1 MMSNNKKILTILALF
16 ISSTIYSEDF
26 VISKAEKKEKI
37 EKLKKDSINSGIIGI
52 FAKSGNA
59 VVFQRNGKI
68 LNKGKIQGKVIF
80 EAEDDTKNDKTRI
93 GEVISTSQGNGV
105 SGVGYS
111 PYSNKNGVSKKI
123 EKLENEGH
131 ISGTVNLIAGN
142 TPTFGGIEEVYS
154 SGNGVS
160 GLSLVDFGETATGA
174 SGDSGKV
181 DGIGG
186 ASSRGRASFRSV
198 STAKLLSSGN
208 TEKSPIDKK
217 VDEADIYGKNNKFA
231 IENVRN
237 NGQIKG
243 KAVLKTKEGYVKP
256 DSIAF
261 RENKAMSPQ
270 WRTINSTA
278 TGNGISNMVYLT
290 TIDKYTWSDD
300 KENIASIGNI
310 ENNGHISGNVDATTG
325 NFATLNNIRALATG
339 NGVSTTA
346 YSNQFVKATT
356 KSTLGNIKND
366 GEISGKLSAVVG
378 KNTSR
383 GIHEYSNADIKGS
396 ANGISVYTYANNNQ
410 VKETESSIGEVE
422 NTGKIVGDLY
432 ADAGTGYGEL
442 KADVVSSG
450 NGIAVYNSSN
460 SKRKTRIESINNK
473 GSIVGKAI
481 VYGGKSYDSTQD
493 NDLKEKRFH
502 IDIEDKD
509 AISKESNF
517 AKSLRSQ
524 KDELEF
530 LENENSEWKK
540 YENEKENEKANK
552 IAKLKEDITKK
563 DKEISDAKFNAIP
576 LDTRKEGGREYLNA
590 LKKEFET
597 REKEIKKE
605 IKTKEDDLR
614 WNFSD
619 EYKKKIKNDIAVL
632 KKNAEKLK
640 EDYEAEYEPYKD
652 TPEEHPKA
660 LEVFFKKIAVVK
672 EKIKKAEDDIKK
684 YENINYM
691 KYQVAN
697 KREEL
702 KKEQANLE
710 VLEKKL
716 ESPNTPEI
724 IALKEEKAKLE
735 KELEKKL
742 AESKKVDHIKANIHT
757 EGDIIAT
764 GNGISIK
771 GTRND
776 NQKDNDAS
784 SNKIGSFLNEGTLSG
799 YAELYHGHS
808 QGKYSRFNYQNTG
821 AGLSV
826 EGNVET
832 EIKNTGI
839 ISGSEFALLS
849 KGLVDDSQSI
859 ANPNFVSG
867 FKGGVKNYGILA
879 GRIII
884 GGYKGGIGTFDYFET
899 IYEDKKHY
907 TNDGIF
913 VILDRK
919 GEARKVIGE
928 NKKTKYDGKTIENVL
943 SLDGFYEASG
953 DVENKIINGVGNN
966 GLIKINNEEDKS
978 IKNTTI
984 NAFKTAI
991 AFDKAGVVKVENSI
1005 VNTNGFGDTYAIKGS
1020 AEDDI
1025 VKLGSGNIING
1036 KINLAEGNDT
1046 IVISDNIILN
1056 GNVDLGAGENK
1067 LVFGELKNNK
1077 KSSVA
1082 NLLSLRTASEEN
1094 FYENRES
1101 TNGIIFN
1108 STLENVNEIDVNKN
1122 TEIGINSKITGV
1134 KKIKISDDSKL
1145 TYTFIDKENQ
1155 PFADLA
1161 DKDLFVEVKGKKKVE
1176 LNPIGD
1182 EVQIG
1187 KEKDILGFE
1196 FRGEK
1201 NENLVDSNPE
1211 KIEVDKKE
1219 KNTQPQKT
1227 EVDKKETNTQP
1238 QKTEVDKKEINTQP
1252 QKTEVDKK
1260 ETNTQPQKTEVD
1272 KKETNTQPQKTEVT
1286 NTDNKENN
1294 KEDNFFVDPRL
1305 GNLEK
1310 YSNGA
1315 LNAYINDLKGNSF
1328 DYLKEYKKS
1337 KELFVNYLYNVTN
1350 NNPIIYFKE
1359 LGVDSALAYH
1369 RANNVEFLEKNK
1381 IKVEA
1386 ENYNIKRNYNSDNSY
1401 SSNGMIAKLNYGLTE
1416 NINIGVN
1423 LGGANGKL
1431 RSFEDVK
1438 IQSTFIGGDILFKAN
1453 NLVWQNSLSYG
1464 RVKPKDYKALN
1475 LESFYSKL
1483 EYDLKLMN
1491 NWSIKPQISLL
1502 ATRVEQKETV
1512 AKNEDIK
1519 IKKKIQPYFETNT
1532 GIDVSK
1538 KFIKDRHQFT
1548 VSGGIDYS
1556 IAKDLENSKATFVG
1570 GTNEF
1575 ELKNY
1580 NRKNM
1585 LSEVIKIDYKN
1596 LNGISTSLK
1605 YRRSNKNRSIGFNIG
1620 YIF

>member
-1 MMSNNKKILTILALF
+1 MINNRKILVILAFL
-16 ISSTIYSEDF
+16 ISNSIYSENF
-26 VISKAEKKEKI
+26 VVSRSEKKEKI
-37 EKLKKDSINSGIIGI
+37 EKLKKDSVNSGIIGI

-68 LNKGKIQGKVIF
+68 LNKGKIQGKIIF
-80 EAEDDTKNDKTRI
+80 EAEDDDKNDKTRI

-174 SGDSGKV
+174 SVDSGKV

-186 ASSRGRASFRSV
+186 ASSRGRTSFRSV

-243 KAVLKTKEGYVKP
+243 KAILKTKDGYIKP

-261 RENKAMSPQ
+261 GENKAMSPQ

-310 ENNGHISGNVDATTG
+310 ENNGHISGNVDASTG
-325 NFATLNNIRALATG
+325 NLATLNNIRALATG
-339 NGVSTTA
+339 NGVSSTA

-396 ANGISVYTYANNNQ
+396 ANGISVYTYANNSQ

-432 ADAGTGYGEL
+432 AKAGTGYGEL

-460 SKRKTRIESINNK
+460 SKRTARIESINNK
-473 GSIVGKAI
+473 GSILGKAV

-493 NDLKEKRFH
+493 NNLKEKRFH
-502 IDIEDKD
+502 IGIEDKD

-540 YENEKENEKANK
+540 YENEKENEKATKIKELEKNILEISNK
-552 IAKLKEDITKK
+552 IIDKSPKNSISIADNEK
-563 DKEISDAKFNAIP
+563 DKFNKVFIKYIQSEINEQQNLIYSGISSEVMNTAKK
-576 LDTRKEGGREYLNA
+576 RKEELEKMKNNKSISLNEQKIYLQNYHSKLEGEANKIKPNNWKRREYER
-590 LKKEFET
+590 KI
-597 REKEIKKE
+597 KEI
-605 IKTKEDDLR
+605 DD
-614 WNFSD
+614 
-619 EYKKKIKNDIAVL
+619 
-632 KKNAEKLK
+632 
-640 EDYEAEYEPYKD
+640 
-652 TPEEHPKA
+652 T
-660 LEVFFKKIAVVK
+660 LELVK
-672 EKIKKAEDDIKK
+672 EEKVED
-684 YENINYM
+684 
-691 KYQVAN
+691 
-697 KREEL
+697 
-702 KKEQANLE
+702 
-710 VLEKKL
+710 
-716 ESPNTPEI
+716 TPEI
-724 IALKEEKAKLE
+724 IALKEEKVKLE

-742 AESKKVDHIKANIHT
+742 AESEKVDHIKANIHT

-764 GNGISIK
+764 GNGISIR

-776 NQKDNDAS
+776 DQKDNDAS

-799 YAELYHGHS
+799 YVELYHGHS
-808 QGKYSRFNYQNTG
+808 QGRYSRFNYQNTG

-849 KGLVDDSQSI
+849 KGLVDDSRSV

-884 GGYKGGIGTFDYFET
+884 GGYKVGTGTFDYFET

-913 VILDRK
+913 VVLDRK

-928 NKKTKYDGKTIENVL
+928 NNRTKYDEKTIENIL
-943 SLDGFYEASG
+943 SLDGSYEASG
-953 DVENKIINGVGNN
+953 DIENKIINGVGNN
-966 GLIKINNEEDKS
+966 GLIKINDEAEKT

-991 AFDKAGVVKVENSI
+991 AFDKAGMAKIENSI

-1077 KSSVA
+1077 KSSVT
-1082 NLLSLRTASEEN
+1082 NLLGDRTASEEN
-1094 FYENRES
+1094 SYENRES

-1108 STLENVNEIDVNKN
+1108 STLKNVNEIDVNKN

-1161 DKDLFVEVKGKKKVE
+1161 DKDLFVKVNDKKKVE

-1196 FRGEK
+1196 FRAEK

-1211 KIEVDKKE
+1211 KIEVD
-1219 KNTQPQKT
+1219 N
-1227 EVDKKETNTQP
+1227 KETNTQP
-1238 QKTEVDKKEINTQP
+1238 QKIEA
-1252 QKTEVDKK
+1252 
-1260 ETNTQPQKTEVD
+1260 
-1272 KKETNTQPQKTEVT
+1272 T
-1286 NTDNKENN
+1286 NTDNKGNN

-1359 LGVDSALAYH
+1359 LGVDSTLAYH
-1369 RANNVEFLEKNK
+1369 RSNNVEFLEKNK

-1401 SSNGMIAKLNYGLTE
+1401 SSNGTIAKLNYGLTE

-1431 RSFEDVK
+1431 RSFEDIK
-1438 IQSTFIGGDILFKAN
+1438 IQSTFVGGDILFKAN
-1453 NLVWQNSLSYG
+1453 NLLWQNSLSYG

-1502 ATRVEQKETV
+1502 ATRVEQKETL
-1512 AKNEDIK
+1512 AKNEDIR

-1532 GIDVSK
+1532 GIDISK
-1538 KFIKDRHQFT
+1538 KFIKGRHQFT

-1580 NRKNM
+1580 NRKNI

-1605 YRRSNKNRSIGFNIG
+1605 YRRSNKDRSIGFNIG

>member
-1 MMSNNKKILTILALF
+1 MFNSKKILIMSTLL

-174 SGDSGKV
+174 SVDSGKV

-217 VDEADIYGKNNKFA
+217 VDEADKYGKNNKFA
-231 IENVRN
+231 IENVKN

-243 KAVLKTKEGYVKP
+243 KAVLKTKDGYIKP

-261 RENKAMSPQ
+261 GENKAMSPQ

-310 ENNGHISGNVDATTG
+310 ENNGNISGNVDATTG

-396 ANGISVYTYANNNQ
+396 ANGISVYTYANNYQ

-432 ADAGTGYGEL
+432 AKAGTGYGEL
-442 KADVVSSG
+442 KTDVVSSG
-450 NGIAVYNSSN
+450 NGIAVYNSGN
-460 SKRKTRIESINNK
+460 SKRTTVIESINNK
-473 GSIVGKAI
+473 GYILGKAV

-540 YENEKENEKANK
+540 YENEKENKKANK
-552 IAKLKEDITKK
+552 IKELEENILKISNQIIDKSPKNSISIADNEK
-563 DKEISDAKFNAIP
+563 DKFNKVFI
-576 LDTRKEGGREYLNA
+576 KY
-590 LKKEFET
+590 
-597 REKEIKKE
+597 IKKE
-605 IKTKEDDLR
+605 IDEQQNLIWSGISPEVMNTAKKRKEELEKMK
-614 WNFSD
+614 NNKSISLN
-619 EYKKKIKNDIAVL
+619 EQKIYLQNYHSKLEGEANKIKPNNW
-632 KKNAEKLK
+632 KRR
-640 EDYEAEYEPYKD
+640 EYERKIKEIED
-652 TPEEHPKA
+652 TLK
-660 LEVFFKKIAVVK
+660 LVK
-672 EKIKKAEDDIKK
+672 EEKVED
-684 YENINYM
+684 
-691 KYQVAN
+691 
-697 KREEL
+697 
-702 KKEQANLE
+702 
-710 VLEKKL
+710 
-716 ESPNTPEI
+716 TPEI
-724 IALKEEKAKLE
+724 IALKEEKVKLE

-776 NQKDNDAS
+776 NQKNKNDNDVS
-784 SNKIGSFLNEGTLSG
+784 LNKIGAFSNEGTLSG
-799 YAELYHGHS
+799 YVELYHGHS
-808 QGKYSRFNYQNTG
+808 QDKYSRFNYQNTG

-849 KGLVDDSQSI
+849 KGLVDDSESV
-859 ANPNFVSG
+859 ANPKFVSG

-884 GGYKGGIGTFDYFET
+884 GGYKVGTGTFDYFET

-928 NKKTKYDGKTIENVL
+928 NNKTKYNEKTVENVL
-943 SLDGFYEASG
+943 SLDGSYEASG
-953 DVENKIINGVGNN
+953 DIENKIINGVGNN

-1046 IVISDNIILN
+1046 IVISDNIRLN

-1082 NLLSLRTASEEN
+1082 NLLSLRTASGEN
-1094 FYENRES
+1094 SYENRES

-1161 DKDLFVEVKGKKKVE
+1161 DKDLVVEVKGKKKVE

-1219 KNTQPQKT
+1219 
-1227 EVDKKETNTQP
+1227 TNTQP
-1238 QKTEVDKKEINTQP
+1238 QKTEVDN
-1252 QKTEVDKK
+1252 K
-1260 ETNTQPQKTEVD
+1260 ETNTQP
-1272 KKETNTQPQKTEVT
+1272 PKTEVT
-1286 NTDNKENN
+1286 NTDNKGNN

-1310 YSNGA
+1310 YSNEA

-1512 AKNEDIK
+1512 VKNEDIK

-1538 KFIKDRHQFT
+1538 KFIKGRHQFT

-1605 YRRSNKNRSIGFNIG
+1605 YRRSNKDRSIGFNIG

>member
-1 MMSNNKKILTILALF
+1 MFNSKKILIMSTLL

-123 EKLENEGH
+123 EKLENEGY
-131 ISGTVNLIAGN
+131 ISGTVILIAGN

-174 SGDSGKV
+174 SVDSGKV

-198 STAKLLSSGN
+198 SSVKLLSSGN
-208 TEKSPIDKK
+208 TEKSPVDKK

-243 KAVLKTKEGYVKP
+243 KAILKTKDGYIKP

-261 RENKAMSPQ
+261 GENKAISPQ

-310 ENNGHISGNVDATTG
+310 ENNGHISGNVDASTG
-325 NFATLNNIRALATG
+325 NFATLSNIRALATG

-396 ANGISVYTYANNNQ
+396 ANGISVYTYANNYQ

-432 ADAGTGYGEL
+432 AKAGTGYGEL
-442 KADVVSSG
+442 KTDVVSSG
-450 NGIAVYNSSN
+450 NGIAVYNSGN
-460 SKRKTRIESINNK
+460 SKRTTVIESINNK
-473 GSIVGKAI
+473 GYILGKAV

-509 AISKESNF
+509 AISKESSF

-540 YENEKENEKANK
+540 YENEKENKKANK
-552 IAKLKEDITKK
+552 IKELEENILKISNQIIDKSPKNSISIADNEK
-563 DKEISDAKFNAIP
+563 DKFNKVFI
-576 LDTRKEGGREYLNA
+576 KY
-590 LKKEFET
+590 
-597 REKEIKKE
+597 IKKE
-605 IKTKEDDLR
+605 IDEQQNLIWSGISSEVMNTAKKRKEELEKMK
-614 WNFSD
+614 NNKSISLN
-619 EYKKKIKNDIAVL
+619 EQKIYLQNYHSKLEGEANKIKPNNW
-632 KKNAEKLK
+632 KRR
-640 EDYEAEYEPYKD
+640 EYERKIKEIED
-652 TPEEHPKA
+652 TLK
-660 LEVFFKKIAVVK
+660 LVK
-672 EKIKKAEDDIKK
+672 EEKVED
-684 YENINYM
+684 
-691 KYQVAN
+691 
-697 KREEL
+697 
-702 KKEQANLE
+702 
-710 VLEKKL
+710 
-716 ESPNTPEI
+716 TPEI
-724 IALKEEKAKLE
+724 IALKEEKVKLE

-764 GNGISIK
+764 GNGISIR

-776 NQKDNDAS
+776 NQKNKNDNDVS
-784 SNKIGSFLNEGTLSG
+784 LNKIGAFSNEGTLSG
-799 YAELYHGHS
+799 YVELYHGHS
-808 QGKYSRFNYQNTG
+808 QDKYSRFNYQNTG

-849 KGLVDDSQSI
+849 KGLVDDSESV
-859 ANPNFVSG
+859 ANPKFVSG

-884 GGYKGGIGTFDYFET
+884 GGYKVGTGTFDYFET

-928 NKKTKYDGKTIENVL
+928 NKKTKYDGKTIENIL
-943 SLDGFYEASG
+943 SLDGSYEESG
-953 DVENKIINGVGNN
+953 DIENKIINGVGNN

-991 AFDKAGVVKVENSI
+991 AFDNAGVVEVENSI

-1036 KINLAEGNDT
+1036 KINLAKGNDT
-1046 IVISDNIILN
+1046 IAISDNIILN

-1082 NLLSLRTASEEN
+1082 NLLSLRAASGEN
-1094 FYENRES
+1094 SYENRES

-1161 DKDLFVEVKGKKKVE
+1161 DKDLVVEVKGKKKVE

-1219 KNTQPQKT
+1219 
-1227 EVDKKETNTQP
+1227 TNTQP
-1238 QKTEVDKKEINTQP
+1238 QKTEVDN
-1252 QKTEVDKK
+1252 K
-1260 ETNTQPQKTEVD
+1260 ETNTQPPKIEA
-1272 KKETNTQPQKTEVT
+1272 T
-1286 NTDNKENN
+1286 NTDNKGNN

-1305 GNLEK
+1305 GNLEN

-1431 RSFEDVK
+1431 RSFEDIK
-1438 IQSTFIGGDILFKAN
+1438 IQSTFVGGDILFKAN
-1453 NLVWQNSLSYG
+1453 NLLWQNSLSYG

-1502 ATRVEQKETV
+1502 ATRVEQKETL
-1512 AKNEDIK
+1512 AKNEDIR

-1532 GIDVSK
+1532 GIDISK
-1538 KFIKDRHQFT
+1538 KFIKGRHQFT

-1605 YRRSNKNRSIGFNIG
+1605 YRRSNKDRSIGFNIG

>member
-16 ISSTIYSEDF
+16 ISSSIYSENF
-26 VISKAEKKEKI
+26 VVSKAEKKEKI

-181 DGIGG
+181 DAIGG

-198 STAKLLSSGN
+198 STARLLSSGN

-261 RENKAMSPQ
+261 GENKAMSPQ

-432 ADAGTGYGEL
+432 AKAGTGYGEL
-442 KADVVSSG
+442 KTDVVSSG
-450 NGIAVYNSSN
+450 NGIAVYNSGN
-460 SKRKTRIESINNK
+460 SKRTTRIESINNK
-473 GSIVGKAI
+473 GYILGKAV

-509 AISKESNF
+509 KVGQETDF

-530 LENENSEWKK
+530 LKNENSEWKK

-552 IAKLKEDITKK
+552 IAKLKEDISKK

-597 REKEIKKE
+597 KEKEIKKE
-605 IKTKEDDLR
+605 IERKEDDLR
-614 WNFSD
+614 WFSSGD
-619 EYKKKIKNDIAVL
+619 YRKKIENDIVIL

-660 LEVFFKKIAVVK
+660 LEVFSKKIDVIK
-672 EKIKKAEDDIKK
+672 EKIKKAEDYIKK

-691 KYQVAN
+691 KYQVAT

-724 IALKEEKAKLE
+724 IALKAEKVKLE
-735 KELEKKL
+735 EELEKKL
-742 AESKKVDHIKANIHT
+742 AESEKVDHIKANIHT

-764 GNGISIK
+764 GNGISIR

-776 NQKDNDAS
+776 DQKDNDAS

-799 YAELYHGHS
+799 YVELYHGHS
-808 QGKYSRFNYQNTG
+808 QGRYSRFNYQNTG

-849 KGLVDDSQSI
+849 KGLVDDSQSV

-913 VILDRK
+913 VVLDRK

-928 NKKTKYDGKTIENVL
+928 NNRTKYDEKTIENIL
-943 SLDGFYEASG
+943 SLDGSYEASG
-953 DVENKIINGVGNN
+953 DIENKIINGVGNN
-966 GLIKINNEEDKS
+966 GLIKINDEAEKT

-991 AFDKAGVVKVENSI
+991 AFDKAGMAKIENSI

-1094 FYENRES
+1094 SYENRES

-1108 STLENVNEIDVNKN
+1108 SILENVNEIDVNKN
-1122 TEIGINSKITGV
+1122 TEIGINSKITRV

-1161 DKDLFVEVKGKKKVE
+1161 DKDLFVEVNDKKKVE

-1187 KEKDILGFE
+1187 KEKNILGFE
-1196 FRGEK
+1196 FRAEK

-1211 KIEVDKKE
+1211 KIEVD
-1219 KNTQPQKT
+1219 N
-1227 EVDKKETNTQP
+1227 KETNTQP
-1238 QKTEVDKKEINTQP
+1238 QKTEA
-1252 QKTEVDKK
+1252 
-1260 ETNTQPQKTEVD
+1260 
-1272 KKETNTQPQKTEVT
+1272 T
-1286 NTDNKENN
+1286 NTDNKGNN

-1369 RANNVEFLEKNK
+1369 RSNNVEFLEKNK

-1401 SSNGMIAKLNYGLTE
+1401 SSNGTIAKLNYGLTE

-1438 IQSTFIGGDILFKAN
+1438 IQSTFVGGDILFKAN
-1453 NLVWQNSLSYG
+1453 NLLWQNSLSYG

-1502 ATRVEQKETV
+1502 ATRVEQKETL
-1512 AKNEDIK
+1512 AKNEDIR

-1532 GIDVSK
+1532 GIDISK
-1538 KFIKDRHQFT
+1538 KFIKGRRQFT

-1556 IAKDLENSKATFVG
+1556 IVKDLENSKATFVG

-1580 NRKNM
+1580 NRKNI

-1605 YRRSNKNRSIGFNIG
+1605 YRRSNKDRSIGFNIG

>member
-174 SGDSGKV
+174 SVDSGKV

-243 KAVLKTKEGYVKP
+243 KSVLKTKDGYIKP

-261 RENKAMSPQ
+261 GENKAMSPQ

-310 ENNGHISGNVDATTG
+310 ENNGHISGNVDASTG

-339 NGVSTTA
+339 NGVSSTA
-346 YSNQFVKATT
+346 YSNQPVKATT
-356 KSTLGNIKND
+356 KSTLGNIKNN

-396 ANGISVYTYANNNQ
+396 ANGISIYTYANNNQ

-432 ADAGTGYGEL
+432 AKAGTGYGEL

-530 LENENSEWKK
+530 LKNENSEWKK

-552 IAKLKEDITKK
+552 IKELEENILKISNQIIDKSPKNSVSIAESEK
-563 DKEISDAKFNAIP
+563 DKFNKVFIKYVKEEIDEQQNLIDSGISTEVTNTAKK
-576 LDTRKEGGREYLNA
+576 RKEELGKMKNNKSISLNEQKIYLEKYRSKLEEANKLEKTYWKRQA
-590 LKKEFET
+590 KE
-597 REKEIKKE
+597 REIKK
-605 IKTKEDDLR
+605 IEDT
-614 WNFSD
+614 
-619 EYKKKIKNDIAVL
+619 L
-632 KKNAEKLK
+632 KL
-640 EDYEAEYEPYKD
+640 
-652 TPEEHPKA
+652 
-660 LEVFFKKIAVVK
+660 VK
-672 EKIKKAEDDIKK
+672 EEKVED
-684 YENINYM
+684 
-691 KYQVAN
+691 
-697 KREEL
+697 
-702 KKEQANLE
+702 
-710 VLEKKL
+710 
-716 ESPNTPEI
+716 TPEI

-928 NKKTKYDGKTIENVL
+928 NKKTKYDGKTIENIL
-943 SLDGFYEASG
+943 SLDGSYEESG
-953 DVENKIINGVGNN
+953 NIENKIINGVGNN

-1094 FYENRES
+1094 SYENRES

-1145 TYTFIDKENQ
+1145 TYTFIDKKNQ

-1219 KNTQPQKT
+1219 T
-1227 EVDKKETNTQP
+1227 
-1238 QKTEVDKKEINTQP
+1238 NTQP

-1272 KKETNTQPQKTEVT
+1272 KKETNTQPQKTEIDKKETNTQPQKTEVDKKETNTQLQKTEVT
-1286 NTDNKENN
+1286 NTDNKGNN

>member
-243 KAVLKTKEGYVKP
+243 KSVLKTKDGYIKP

-261 RENKAMSPQ
+261 GENKAMSPQ

-310 ENNGHISGNVDATTG
+310 ENNGHISGNVDASTG

-339 NGVSTTA
+339 NGVSSTA
-346 YSNQFVKATT
+346 YSNQPVKATT
-356 KSTLGNIKND
+356 KSTLGNIKNN

-396 ANGISVYTYANNNQ
+396 ANGISIYTYANNNQ

-432 ADAGTGYGEL
+432 AKAGTGYGEL

-530 LENENSEWKK
+530 LKNENSEWKK

-552 IAKLKEDITKK
+552 IKELEENILKISNQIIDKSPKNSVSIAESEK
-563 DKEISDAKFNAIP
+563 DKFNKVFIKYVKEEIDEQQNLIDSGISTEVTNTAKK
-576 LDTRKEGGREYLNA
+576 RKEELGKMKNNKSISLNEQKIYLEKYRSKLEEANKLEKTYWKRQA
-590 LKKEFET
+590 KE
-597 REKEIKKE
+597 REIKK
-605 IKTKEDDLR
+605 IEDT
-614 WNFSD
+614 
-619 EYKKKIKNDIAVL
+619 L
-632 KKNAEKLK
+632 KL
-640 EDYEAEYEPYKD
+640 
-652 TPEEHPKA
+652 
-660 LEVFFKKIAVVK
+660 VK
-672 EKIKKAEDDIKK
+672 EEKVED
-684 YENINYM
+684 
-691 KYQVAN
+691 
-697 KREEL
+697 
-702 KKEQANLE
+702 
-710 VLEKKL
+710 
-716 ESPNTPEI
+716 TPEI

-764 GNGISIK
+764 GNGISIR

-799 YAELYHGHS
+799 YTELYHGHS

-1145 TYTFIDKENQ
+1145 TYTFIDKKNQ

-1219 KNTQPQKT
+1219 T
-1227 EVDKKETNTQP
+1227 
-1238 QKTEVDKKEINTQP
+1238 NTQP

-1272 KKETNTQPQKTEVT
+1272 KKETNTQLQKTEVT
-1286 NTDNKENN
+1286 NTDNKGNN

>member
-530 LENENSEWKK
+530 LKNENSEWKK
-540 YENEKENEKANK
+540 YENEKENEEANK
-552 IAKLKEDITKK
+552 IKELEENILKISNQIIDKSPKNSVSIVESEK
-563 DKEISDAKFNAIP
+563 DKFNKVFI
-576 LDTRKEGGREYLNA
+576 KY
-590 LKKEFET
+590 
-597 REKEIKKE
+597 IKKE
-605 IKTKEDDLR
+605 IDEQQNLIWSGK
-614 WNFSD
+614 SD
-619 EYKKKIKNDIAVL
+619 EVKSTATKRKEELEKMKNNKSISLNEQKIYLQRYRSKLEEANKLEKTYWKRQEKEREIKKIEDTL
-632 KKNAEKLK
+632 KL
-640 EDYEAEYEPYKD
+640 
-652 TPEEHPKA
+652 
-660 LEVFFKKIAVVK
+660 VK
-672 EKIKKAEDDIKK
+672 EEKVED
-684 YENINYM
+684 
-691 KYQVAN
+691 
-697 KREEL
+697 
-702 KKEQANLE
+702 
-710 VLEKKL
+710 
-716 ESPNTPEI
+716 TPEI

-776 NQKDNDAS
+776 NEKNKNDNDVS
-784 SNKIGSFLNEGTLSG
+784 LNKIGSFLNEGTLSG

-839 ISGSEFALLS
+839 ISGSEFALLA

-928 NKKTKYDGKTIENVL
+928 NNKTKYDGKTIENVL

-1227 EVDKKETNTQP
+1227 EVDKKEKNTQP
-1238 QKTEVDKKEINTQP
+1238 QKTEVDKKEKNTQL
-1252 QKTEVDKK
+1252 
-1260 ETNTQPQKTEVD
+1260 
-1272 KKETNTQPQKTEVT
+1272 QKTEVT

-1464 RVKPKDYKALN
+1464 RVKPKDYKGLN

>member
-16 ISSTIYSEDF
+16 ISSTIYSENF

-174 SGDSGKV
+174 SVDSGKV

-243 KAVLKTKEGYVKP
+243 KSVLKTKDGYIKP

-261 RENKAMSPQ
+261 GENKAMSPQ

-310 ENNGHISGNVDATTG
+310 ENNGHISGNVDASTG

-339 NGVSTTA
+339 NGVSSTA
-346 YSNQFVKATT
+346 YSNQPVKATT
-356 KSTLGNIKND
+356 KSTLGNIKNN

-396 ANGISVYTYANNNQ
+396 ANGISICTYANNNQ

-432 ADAGTGYGEL
+432 AKAGTGYGEL

-530 LENENSEWKK
+530 LKNENSEWKK

-552 IAKLKEDITKK
+552 IKELEENILKISNQIIDKSPKNSVSIAESEK
-563 DKEISDAKFNAIP
+563 DKFNKVFIKYVKEEIDEQQNLIDSWISTEVTNTAKK
-576 LDTRKEGGREYLNA
+576 RKEELGKMKNNKSISLNEQKIYLEKYRSKLEEANKLEKTYWKRQA
-590 LKKEFET
+590 KE
-597 REKEIKKE
+597 REIKK
-605 IKTKEDDLR
+605 IEDT
-614 WNFSD
+614 
-619 EYKKKIKNDIAVL
+619 L
-632 KKNAEKLK
+632 KL
-640 EDYEAEYEPYKD
+640 
-652 TPEEHPKA
+652 
-660 LEVFFKKIAVVK
+660 VK
-672 EKIKKAEDDIKK
+672 EEKVED
-684 YENINYM
+684 
-691 KYQVAN
+691 
-697 KREEL
+697 
-702 KKEQANLE
+702 
-710 VLEKKL
+710 
-716 ESPNTPEI
+716 TPEI

-764 GNGISIK
+764 GNGISIR

-1094 FYENRES
+1094 SYENRES

-1145 TYTFIDKENQ
+1145 TYTFIDKKNQ

-1219 KNTQPQKT
+1219 
-1227 EVDKKETNTQP
+1227 
-1238 QKTEVDKKEINTQP
+1238 
-1252 QKTEVDKK
+1252 
-1260 ETNTQPQKTEVD
+1260 TNTQPQKTEVD
-1272 KKETNTQPQKTEVT
+1272 KKETNTQPQKIEVDKKETNTQLQKTEVT
-1286 NTDNKENN
+1286 NTDNKGNN

>member
-16 ISSTIYSEDF
+16 ISSSIYSENF
-26 VISKAEKKEKI
+26 VVSKAEKKEKI

-131 ISGTVNLIAGN
+131 ISGTVTLISGN

-181 DGIGG
+181 DAIGG

-198 STAKLLSSGN
+198 STARLLSSGN

-261 RENKAMSPQ
+261 GENKAMSPQ

-432 ADAGTGYGEL
+432 AKAGTGYGEL
-442 KADVVSSG
+442 KTDVVSSG
-450 NGIAVYNSSN
+450 NGIAVYNSGN
-460 SKRKTRIESINNK
+460 SKRTTRIESINNK
-473 GSIVGKAI
+473 GYILGKAV

-509 AISKESNF
+509 KVGQETDF

-530 LENENSEWKK
+530 LKNENSEWKK

-552 IAKLKEDITKK
+552 IAKLKEDISKK

-597 REKEIKKE
+597 KEKEIKKE
-605 IKTKEDDLR
+605 IERKEDDLR
-614 WNFSD
+614 WFSSGD
-619 EYKKKIKNDIAVL
+619 YRKKIENDIVIL

-660 LEVFFKKIAVVK
+660 LEVFSKKIDVIK
-672 EKIKKAEDDIKK
+672 EKIKKAEDYIKK

-691 KYQVAN
+691 KYQVAT

-724 IALKEEKAKLE
+724 IALKAEKVKLE
-735 KELEKKL
+735 EELEKKL
-742 AESKKVDHIKANIHT
+742 AESEKVDHIKANIHT

-764 GNGISIK
+764 GNGISIR

-776 NQKDNDAS
+776 DQKDNDAS

-799 YAELYHGHS
+799 YVELYHGHS
-808 QGKYSRFNYQNTG
+808 QGRYSRFNYQNTG

-849 KGLVDDSQSI
+849 KGLVDDSQSV

-913 VILDRK
+913 VVLDRK

-928 NKKTKYDGKTIENVL
+928 NNRTKYDEKTIENIL
-943 SLDGFYEASG
+943 SLDGSYEASG
-953 DVENKIINGVGNN
+953 DIENKIINGVGNN
-966 GLIKINNEEDKS
+966 GLIKINDEAEKT

-991 AFDKAGVVKVENSI
+991 AFDKAGMAKIENSI

-1094 FYENRES
+1094 SYENRES

-1108 STLENVNEIDVNKN
+1108 SILENVNEIDVNKN
-1122 TEIGINSKITGV
+1122 TEIGINSKITRV

-1161 DKDLFVEVKGKKKVE
+1161 DKDLFVEVNDKKKVE

-1187 KEKDILGFE
+1187 KEKNILGFE
-1196 FRGEK
+1196 FRAEK

-1211 KIEVDKKE
+1211 KIEVD
-1219 KNTQPQKT
+1219 N
-1227 EVDKKETNTQP
+1227 KETNTQP
-1238 QKTEVDKKEINTQP
+1238 QKTEA
-1252 QKTEVDKK
+1252 
-1260 ETNTQPQKTEVD
+1260 
-1272 KKETNTQPQKTEVT
+1272 T
-1286 NTDNKENN
+1286 NTDNKGNN

-1369 RANNVEFLEKNK
+1369 RSNNVEFLEKNK

-1401 SSNGMIAKLNYGLTE
+1401 SSNGTIAKLNYGLTE

-1438 IQSTFIGGDILFKAN
+1438 IQSTFVGGDILFKAN
-1453 NLVWQNSLSYG
+1453 NLLWQNSLSYG

-1502 ATRVEQKETV
+1502 ATRVEQKETL
-1512 AKNEDIK
+1512 AKNEDIR

-1532 GIDVSK
+1532 GIDISK
-1538 KFIKDRHQFT
+1538 KFIKGRRQFT

-1556 IAKDLENSKATFVG
+1556 IVKDLENSKATFVG

-1580 NRKNM
+1580 NRKNI

-1605 YRRSNKNRSIGFNIG
+1605 YRRSNKDRSIGFNIG

>member
-174 SGDSGKV
+174 SVDSGKV

-473 GSIVGKAI
+473 GYILGKAV

-540 YENEKENEKANK
+540 YENEKENEKAIK

-563 DKEISDAKFNAIP
+563 DKEILDAKFKAIP

-597 REKEIKKE
+597 KEKEIKEK
-605 IKTKEDDLR
+605 IKTKEKDLT
-614 WNFSD
+614 WDFTD
-619 EYKKKIKNDIAVL
+619 EYKKNIKNDIKKL
-632 KKNAEKLK
+632 KEDAEKLK
-640 EDYEAEYEPYKD
+640 EDYKAEYEPYKD

-660 LEVFFKKIAVVK
+660 LEVFSKKIAVVK
-672 EKIKKAEDDIKK
+672 EKIKKVENDIKK
-684 YENINYM
+684 YEKQDWM
-691 KYQVAN
+691 KYKIPA

-724 IALKEEKAKLE
+724 IALKEEKVKLE

-742 AESKKVDHIKANIHT
+742 AELEESKKMDTPKANIHT

-776 NQKDNDAS
+776 NEKNKNDNDVS
-784 SNKIGSFLNEGTLSG
+784 LNKIGFFLNEGTLSG

-928 NKKTKYDGKTIENVL
+928 NNKTKYDGKTIENVL
-943 SLDGFYEASG
+943 SLDGSYEESG
-953 DVENKIINGVGNN
+953 DIENKIINGVGNN
-966 GLIKINNEEDKS
+966 GLIKINDEAEKT

-984 NAFKTAI
+984 NAFKKAI
-991 AFDKAGVVKVENSI
+991 AFDKAGIAKIENSI

-1046 IVISDNIILN
+1046 IAISDNIILN

-1067 LVFGELKNNK
+1067 LVFGELKNNEK
-1077 KSSVA
+1077 LNVA
-1082 NLLSLRTASEEN
+1082 NLLGDKTASEEN
-1094 FYENRES
+1094 SYENRES

-1219 KNTQPQKT
+1219 
-1227 EVDKKETNTQP
+1227 
-1238 QKTEVDKKEINTQP
+1238 
-1252 QKTEVDKK
+1252 
-1260 ETNTQPQKTEVD
+1260 TNTQPQKTEVD
-1272 KKETNTQPQKTEVT
+1272 KKETNTQLQKTEVT
-1286 NTDNKENN
+1286 NTDNKGNN

>member
-243 KAVLKTKEGYVKP
+243 KSVLKTKDGYIKP

-261 RENKAMSPQ
+261 GENKAMSPQ

-310 ENNGHISGNVDATTG
+310 ENNGHISGNVDASTG

-339 NGVSTTA
+339 NGVSSTA
-346 YSNQFVKATT
+346 YSNQPVKATT
-356 KSTLGNIKND
+356 KSTLGNIKNN

-396 ANGISVYTYANNNQ
+396 ANGISIYTYANNNQ

-432 ADAGTGYGEL
+432 AKAGTGYGEL

-530 LENENSEWKK
+530 LKNENSEWKK

-552 IAKLKEDITKK
+552 IKELEENILKISNQIIDKSPKNSVSIAESEK
-563 DKEISDAKFNAIP
+563 DKFNKVFIKYVKEEIDEQQNLIDSGISTEVTNTAKK
-576 LDTRKEGGREYLNA
+576 RKEELGKMKNNKSISLNEQKIYLEKYRSKLEEANKLEKTYWKRQA
-590 LKKEFET
+590 KE
-597 REKEIKKE
+597 REIKK
-605 IKTKEDDLR
+605 IEDT
-614 WNFSD
+614 
-619 EYKKKIKNDIAVL
+619 L
-632 KKNAEKLK
+632 KL
-640 EDYEAEYEPYKD
+640 
-652 TPEEHPKA
+652 
-660 LEVFFKKIAVVK
+660 VK
-672 EKIKKAEDDIKK
+672 EEKVED
-684 YENINYM
+684 
-691 KYQVAN
+691 
-697 KREEL
+697 
-702 KKEQANLE
+702 
-710 VLEKKL
+710 
-716 ESPNTPEI
+716 TPEI

-764 GNGISIK
+764 GNGISIR

-799 YAELYHGHS
+799 YTELYHGHS

-1145 TYTFIDKENQ
+1145 TYTFIDKKNQ

-1219 KNTQPQKT
+1219 T
-1227 EVDKKETNTQP
+1227 
-1238 QKTEVDKKEINTQP
+1238 NTQP

-1272 KKETNTQPQKTEVT
+1272 KKETNTQPQKTEVDKKETNTQLQKTEVT
-1286 NTDNKENN
+1286 NTDNKGNN

>member
-181 DGIGG
+181 DAIGG

-198 STAKLLSSGN
+198 STAKHLSSGN

-261 RENKAMSPQ
+261 GENKAMSPQ

-356 KSTLGNIKND
+356 KSTLRNIKND

-422 NTGKIVGDLY
+422 NTGKIVGDLH
-432 ADAGTGYGEL
+432 AKAGTGYGEL
-442 KADVVSSG
+442 KIDVVSSG
-450 NGIAVYNSSN
+450 NGIAVYNSGN
-460 SKRKTRIESINNK
+460 SKRTTRIESINNK
-473 GSIVGKAI
+473 GSIVGKAV

-552 IAKLKEDITKK
+552 IKELEENILKTSNQIIDKSPKNSISIADNEK
-563 DKEISDAKFNAIP
+563 DKFNKVFI
-576 LDTRKEGGREYLNA
+576 KY
-590 LKKEFET
+590 
-597 REKEIKKE
+597 IKKE
-605 IKTKEDDLR
+605 IDEQQNLIWSGISPEVMNTAKKRKEELEKMK
-614 WNFSD
+614 NNKSISLN
-619 EYKKKIKNDIAVL
+619 EQKIYLQNYHSKLEGEANKIKPNNW
-632 KKNAEKLK
+632 KRR
-640 EDYEAEYEPYKD
+640 EYEQKIKEIED
-652 TPEEHPKA
+652 TLK
-660 LEVFFKKIAVVK
+660 LVK
-672 EKIKKAEDDIKK
+672 EEKVED
-684 YENINYM
+684 
-691 KYQVAN
+691 
-697 KREEL
+697 
-702 KKEQANLE
+702 
-710 VLEKKL
+710 
-716 ESPNTPEI
+716 TPEI

-776 NQKDNDAS
+776 NEKNKNDNDVS
-784 SNKIGSFLNEGTLSG
+784 LNKIGSFLNEGTLSG
-799 YAELYHGHS
+799 YVELYHGHS

-919 GEARKVIGE
+919 GGARKVIGE
-928 NKKTKYDGKTIENVL
+928 NKKIKYDGKTIENIL
-943 SLDGFYEASG
+943 SLDGSYEASG
-953 DVENKIINGVGNN
+953 DIENKIINGVGNS

-991 AFDKAGVVKVENSI
+991 AFDNAGVVEVENSI

-1067 LVFGELKNNK
+1067 LVFGELKNNEK
-1077 KSSVA
+1077 LNVA

-1094 FYENRES
+1094 SYENRES

-1108 STLENVNEIDVNKN
+1108 STLENVNEINVNKN

-1161 DKDLFVEVKGKKKVE
+1161 DKDLVVEVKGKKKVE

-1211 KIEVDKKE
+1211 KIEA
-1219 KNTQPQKT
+1219 
-1227 EVDKKETNTQP
+1227 
-1238 QKTEVDKKEINTQP
+1238 
-1252 QKTEVDKK
+1252 
-1260 ETNTQPQKTEVD
+1260 
-1272 KKETNTQPQKTEVT
+1272 T
-1286 NTDNKENN
+1286 NTDNKGNN

-1350 NNPIIYFKE
+1350 NNQIIYFKE

-1438 IQSTFIGGDILFKAN
+1438 IQSTFIGGDMLFKAN

-1512 AKNEDIK
+1512 AKNENIK

-1538 KFIKDRHQFT
+1538 KFIKGRHQFT

-1605 YRRSNKNRSIGFNIG
+1605 YRRSNKDRSIGFSIG

>member
-174 SGDSGKV
+174 SVDSGKV

-208 TEKSPIDKK
+208 AEKSPIDKK

-243 KAVLKTKEGYVKP
+243 KSVLKTKDGYIKP

-261 RENKAMSPQ
+261 GENKAMSPQ

-310 ENNGHISGNVDATTG
+310 ENNGHISGNVDASTG

-339 NGVSTTA
+339 NGVSSTA
-346 YSNQFVKATT
+346 YSNQPVKATT
-356 KSTLGNIKND
+356 KSTLGNIKNN

-396 ANGISVYTYANNNQ
+396 ANGISIYTYANNNQ

-432 ADAGTGYGEL
+432 AKAGTGYGEL

-530 LENENSEWKK
+530 LKNENSEWKK

-552 IAKLKEDITKK
+552 IKELEENILKISNQIIDKSPKNSVSIAESEK
-563 DKEISDAKFNAIP
+563 DKFNKVFIKYVKEEIDEQQNLIDSGISTEVTNTAKK
-576 LDTRKEGGREYLNA
+576 RKEELGKMKNNKSISLNEQKIYLEKYRSKLEEANKLEKTYWKRQA
-590 LKKEFET
+590 KE
-597 REKEIKKE
+597 REIKK
-605 IKTKEDDLR
+605 IEDT
-614 WNFSD
+614 
-619 EYKKKIKNDIAVL
+619 L
-632 KKNAEKLK
+632 KL
-640 EDYEAEYEPYKD
+640 
-652 TPEEHPKA
+652 
-660 LEVFFKKIAVVK
+660 VK
-672 EKIKKAEDDIKK
+672 EEKVED
-684 YENINYM
+684 
-691 KYQVAN
+691 
-697 KREEL
+697 
-702 KKEQANLE
+702 
-710 VLEKKL
+710 
-716 ESPNTPEI
+716 TPEI

-764 GNGISIK
+764 GNGISIR

-1094 FYENRES
+1094 SYENRES

-1145 TYTFIDKENQ
+1145 TYTFIDKKNQ

-1219 KNTQPQKT
+1219 T
-1227 EVDKKETNTQP
+1227 
-1238 QKTEVDKKEINTQP
+1238 NTQP

-1272 KKETNTQPQKTEVT
+1272 KKETNTQPQKTEVDKKETNTQPQKTEVDKKETNTQPKKTEVT
-1286 NTDNKENN
+1286 NTDNKGNN

-1350 NNPIIYFKE
+1350 NNPIIYFKK

-1538 KFIKDRHQFT
+1538 KFIKGRHQFT

-1570 GTNEF
+1570 GKNEF

-1605 YRRSNKNRSIGFNIG
+1605 YRRSNKDRSIGFNIG

>member
-181 DGIGG
+181 DAIGG

-198 STAKLLSSGN
+198 STTKLLSSGN

-243 KAVLKTKEGYVKP
+243 KAVLKTKEGYEKP

-261 RENKAMSPQ
+261 GENKAMSPQ

-378 KNTSR
+378 KNASR

-410 VKETESSIGEVE
+410 VKETESSMGEVE

-432 ADAGTGYGEL
+432 AKAGTGYGEL
-442 KADVVSSG
+442 KTDVVSSG
-450 NGIAVYNSSN
+450 NGIAVYNSGN
-460 SKRKTRIESINNK
+460 SKRTTRIESINNK
-473 GSIVGKAI
+473 GYILGKAV

-509 AISKESNF
+509 KVGQETDF

-530 LENENSEWKK
+530 LKNENSEWKK

-552 IAKLKEDITKK
+552 IAKLKEDISKK

-597 REKEIKKE
+597 KEKEIKKE
-605 IKTKEDDLR
+605 IERKEDDLR
-614 WNFSD
+614 WFSSGD
-619 EYKKKIKNDIAVL
+619 YRKKIENDIVIL

-660 LEVFFKKIAVVK
+660 LEVFSKKIDVIK
-672 EKIKKAEDDIKK
+672 EKIKKAEDYIKK

-691 KYQVAN
+691 KYQVAT

-724 IALKEEKAKLE
+724 IALKEEKVKLE
-735 KELEKKL
+735 EELEKKL
-742 AESKKVDHIKANIHT
+742 AESKKVDHVKANIQT
-757 EGDIIAT
+757 VGDIIAT
-764 GNGISIK
+764 GNGISIR
-771 GTRND
+771 GTRSD
-776 NQKDNDAS
+776 NNEDNDAS

-826 EGNVET
+826 EGNIET

-928 NKKTKYDGKTIENVL
+928 NKKIKYDGKTIENVL
-943 SLDGFYEASG
+943 SLDGSYEESG
-953 DVENKIINGVGNN
+953 DIENKIINGVGNN

-991 AFDKAGVVKVENSI
+991 AFDNAGVVEVENSI

-1020 AEDDI
+1020 AEEDI

-1046 IVISDNIILN
+1046 IAISDNIILN

-1067 LVFGELKNNK
+1067 LIFGELKNNK

-1094 FYENRES
+1094 SYENGES

-1211 KIEVDKKE
+1211 K
-1219 KNTQPQKT
+1219 
-1227 EVDKKETNTQP
+1227 
-1238 QKTEVDKKEINTQP
+1238 
-1252 QKTEVDKK
+1252 
-1260 ETNTQPQKTEVD
+1260 TEVD

-1286 NTDNKENN
+1286 NTDNKGNN

-1315 LNAYINDLKGNSF
+1315 LNVYINDLKGNSF

-1359 LGVDSALAYH
+1359 LEVDSALAYH

-1538 KFIKDRHQFT
+1538 KFIKGRHQFT

-1605 YRRSNKNRSIGFNIG
+1605 YRRSNKDRSIGFNIG

>member
-16 ISSTIYSEDF
+16 ISSTIYSENF

-174 SGDSGKV
+174 SVDSGKV

-243 KAVLKTKEGYVKP
+243 KSVLKTKDGYIKP

-261 RENKAMSPQ
+261 GENKAMSPQ

-310 ENNGHISGNVDATTG
+310 ENNGHISGNVDASTG

-339 NGVSTTA
+339 NGVSSTA
-346 YSNQFVKATT
+346 YSNQPVKATT
-356 KSTLGNIKND
+356 KSTLGNIKNN

-396 ANGISVYTYANNNQ
+396 ANGISICTYANNNQ

-432 ADAGTGYGEL
+432 AKAGTGYGEL

-530 LENENSEWKK
+530 LKNENSEWKK

-552 IAKLKEDITKK
+552 IKELEENILKISNQIIDKSPKNSVSIAESEK
-563 DKEISDAKFNAIP
+563 DKFNKVFIKYVKEEIDEQQNLIDSWISTEVTNTAKK
-576 LDTRKEGGREYLNA
+576 RKEELGKMKNNKSISLNEQKIYLEKYRSKLEEANKLEKTYWKRQA
-590 LKKEFET
+590 KE
-597 REKEIKKE
+597 REIKK
-605 IKTKEDDLR
+605 IEDT
-614 WNFSD
+614 
-619 EYKKKIKNDIAVL
+619 L
-632 KKNAEKLK
+632 KL
-640 EDYEAEYEPYKD
+640 
-652 TPEEHPKA
+652 
-660 LEVFFKKIAVVK
+660 VK
-672 EKIKKAEDDIKK
+672 EEKVED
-684 YENINYM
+684 
-691 KYQVAN
+691 
-697 KREEL
+697 
-702 KKEQANLE
+702 
-710 VLEKKL
+710 
-716 ESPNTPEI
+716 TPEI

-764 GNGISIK
+764 GNGISIR

-1094 FYENRES
+1094 SYENRES

-1145 TYTFIDKENQ
+1145 TYTFIDKKNQ

-1219 KNTQPQKT
+1219 T
-1227 EVDKKETNTQP
+1227 
-1238 QKTEVDKKEINTQP
+1238 NTQP

-1272 KKETNTQPQKTEVT
+1272 KKETNTQPQKTEVDKKETNTQPQKIEVDKKETNTQPQKIEVDKKETNTQPQKTEVT
-1286 NTDNKENN
+1286 NTDNKGNN

>member
-1 MMSNNKKILTILALF
+1 MINNRKILVILAFL
-16 ISSTIYSEDF
+16 ISNSIYSENF
-26 VISKAEKKEKI
+26 VVSRSEKKEKI
-37 EKLKKDSINSGIIGI
+37 EKLKKDSVNSGIIGI

-80 EAEDDTKNDKTRI
+80 EAEDDDKNDKTRI

-174 SGDSGKV
+174 SVDSGKV

-243 KAVLKTKEGYVKP
+243 KAILKTKDGYIKP

-261 RENKAMSPQ
+261 GENKAMSPQ

-310 ENNGHISGNVDATTG
+310 ENNGHISGNVDASTG
-325 NFATLNNIRALATG
+325 NLATLNNIRALATG
-339 NGVSTTA
+339 NGVSSTA

-396 ANGISVYTYANNNQ
+396 ANGISVYTYANNSQ

-432 ADAGTGYGEL
+432 AKAGTGYGEL

-460 SKRKTRIESINNK
+460 SKRTARIESINNK
-473 GSIVGKAI
+473 GSILGKAV

-493 NDLKEKRFH
+493 NNLKEKRFH
-502 IDIEDKD
+502 IGIEDKD

-540 YENEKENEKANK
+540 YENEKENKKANK
-552 IAKLKEDITKK
+552 IKELEENILKISNQIIDKSPKNSISIADNEK
-563 DKEISDAKFNAIP
+563 DKFNKVFI
-576 LDTRKEGGREYLNA
+576 KY
-590 LKKEFET
+590 
-597 REKEIKKE
+597 IKKE
-605 IKTKEDDLR
+605 IDEQQNLIWSGISPEVMNTAKKRKEELEKMK
-614 WNFSD
+614 NNKSISLD
-619 EYKKKIKNDIAVL
+619 EQKIYLQNYHSKLEGEANKIKPNNW
-632 KKNAEKLK
+632 KRR
-640 EDYEAEYEPYKD
+640 EYEQKIKEIED
-652 TPEEHPKA
+652 TLK
-660 LEVFFKKIAVVK
+660 LVK
-672 EKIKKAEDDIKK
+672 EEKVED
-684 YENINYM
+684 
-691 KYQVAN
+691 
-697 KREEL
+697 
-702 KKEQANLE
+702 
-710 VLEKKL
+710 
-716 ESPNTPEI
+716 TPEI
-724 IALKEEKAKLE
+724 IALKEEKVKLE

-742 AESKKVDHIKANIHT
+742 AESKKVDHIKANIHA

-764 GNGISIK
+764 GNGISIR

-928 NKKTKYDGKTIENVL
+928 NKKTKYDGKTIENIL
-943 SLDGFYEASG
+943 SLDGSYEESG
-953 DVENKIINGVGNN
+953 DIENKIINGVGNN

-991 AFDKAGVVKVENSI
+991 AFDKAGIAKIENSI

-1020 AEDDI
+1020 TEDDI

-1094 FYENRES
+1094 SYKNRES

-1211 KIEVDKKE
+1211 KIEVD
-1219 KNTQPQKT
+1219 N
-1227 EVDKKETNTQP
+1227 
-1238 QKTEVDKKEINTQP
+1238 
-1252 QKTEVDKK
+1252 
-1260 ETNTQPQKTEVD
+1260 
-1272 KKETNTQPQKTEVT
+1272 KETNTQPQKTEVT
-1286 NTDNKENN
+1286 NTDNKGNN

-1310 YSNGA
+1310 YSNEA

-1359 LGVDSALAYH
+1359 LVVDSALAYH

-1381 IKVEA
+1381 IKVEV

-1453 NLVWQNSLSYG
+1453 NLLWQNSLSYG

-1502 ATRVEQKETV
+1502 ATRVEQKEIL

-1538 KFIKDRHQFT
+1538 KFIKGRHQFT

-1580 NRKNM
+1580 NRKNI

-1605 YRRSNKNRSIGFNIG
+1605 YRRSNKDRSIGFNIG

>member
-174 SGDSGKV
+174 SVDSGKV

-243 KAVLKTKEGYVKP
+243 KSVLKTKDGYIKP

-261 RENKAMSPQ
+261 GENKAMSPQ

-310 ENNGHISGNVDATTG
+310 ENNGHISGNVDASTG

-339 NGVSTTA
+339 NGVSSTA
-346 YSNQFVKATT
+346 YSNQPVKATT
-356 KSTLGNIKND
+356 KSTLGNIKNN

-396 ANGISVYTYANNNQ
+396 ANGISIYTYANNNQ

-422 NTGKIVGDLY
+422 NTGKVVGDLY
-432 ADAGTGYGEL
+432 AKAGTGYGEL

-530 LENENSEWKK
+530 LKNENSEWKK

-552 IAKLKEDITKK
+552 IKELEENILKISNQIIDKSPKNSVSIAESEK
-563 DKEISDAKFNAIP
+563 DKFNKVFIKYVKEEIDEQQNLIDSGISTEVTNTAKK
-576 LDTRKEGGREYLNA
+576 RKEELGKMKNNKSISLNEQKIYLEKYRSKLEEANKLEKTYWKRQA
-590 LKKEFET
+590 KE
-597 REKEIKKE
+597 REIKK
-605 IKTKEDDLR
+605 IEDT
-614 WNFSD
+614 
-619 EYKKKIKNDIAVL
+619 L
-632 KKNAEKLK
+632 KL
-640 EDYEAEYEPYKD
+640 
-652 TPEEHPKA
+652 
-660 LEVFFKKIAVVK
+660 VK
-672 EKIKKAEDDIKK
+672 EEKVED
-684 YENINYM
+684 
-691 KYQVAN
+691 
-697 KREEL
+697 
-702 KKEQANLE
+702 
-710 VLEKKL
+710 
-716 ESPNTPEI
+716 TPEI
-724 IALKEEKAKLE
+724 IALKEEKVKLE
-735 KELEKKL
+735 EELEKKL

-1094 FYENRES
+1094 SYENRES

-1145 TYTFIDKENQ
+1145 TYTFIDKKNQ

-1219 KNTQPQKT
+1219 TNTQPQKT

-1272 KKETNTQPQKTEVT
+1272 KKETNTQPKKTEVT
-1286 NTDNKENN
+1286 NTDNKGNN

-1350 NNPIIYFKE
+1350 NNPIIYFKK

-1538 KFIKDRHQFT
+1538 KFIKGRHQFT

-1605 YRRSNKNRSIGFNIG
+1605 YRRSNKDRSIGFNIG

>member
-509 AISKESNF
+509 SISKESNF

-530 LENENSEWKK
+530 LKNENSEWKK
-540 YENEKENEKANK
+540 YENEKENEEANK
-552 IAKLKEDITKK
+552 IKELEENILKISNQIIDKSPKNSISIADNEK
-563 DKEISDAKFNAIP
+563 DKFNKVFI
-576 LDTRKEGGREYLNA
+576 KY
-590 LKKEFET
+590 
-597 REKEIKKE
+597 IKKE
-605 IKTKEDDLR
+605 IDEQQNLIWSGISPEVMNTAKKRKEELEKMK
-614 WNFSD
+614 NNKSISLN
-619 EYKKKIKNDIAVL
+619 EQKIYLQNYHSKLEGEANKIKPNNW
-632 KKNAEKLK
+632 KRR
-640 EDYEAEYEPYKD
+640 EYEQKIKEIED
-652 TPEEHPKA
+652 TLK
-660 LEVFFKKIAVVK
+660 LVK
-672 EKIKKAEDDIKK
+672 EEKVED
-684 YENINYM
+684 
-691 KYQVAN
+691 
-697 KREEL
+697 
-702 KKEQANLE
+702 
-710 VLEKKL
+710 
-716 ESPNTPEI
+716 TPEI

-771 GTRND
+771 GIRND
-776 NQKDNDAS
+776 NEKNKNDNDMS
-784 SNKIGSFLNEGTLSG
+784 LNKIGSFLNEGTLSG
-799 YAELYHGHS
+799 YVELYHGHS

-826 EGNVET
+826 EGNIET

-1094 FYENRES
+1094 SYENRES

-1122 TEIGINSKITGV
+1122 AEIGINSKITGV

-1219 KNTQPQKT
+1219 TNTQPQKT

-1272 KKETNTQPQKTEVT
+1272 KKETNTQLQKTEVT
-1286 NTDNKENN
+1286 NTDNKGNN

-1512 AKNEDIK
+1512 AKDEDIK

-1538 KFIKDRHQFT
+1538 KFIKGRHQFT

-1605 YRRSNKNRSIGFNIG
+1605 YRRSNKDRSIGFNIG

>member
-1 MMSNNKKILTILALF
+1 MINNRKILVILAFL
-16 ISSTIYSEDF
+16 ISNSIYSENF
-26 VISKAEKKEKI
+26 VVSRSEKKEKI
-37 EKLKKDSINSGIIGI
+37 EKLKKDSVNSGIIGI

-80 EAEDDTKNDKTRI
+80 EAEDDDKNDKTRI

-131 ISGTVNLIAGN
+131 ISGTVNLITGN

-174 SGDSGKV
+174 SVDSGKV

-243 KAVLKTKEGYVKP
+243 KAILKTKDGYIKP

-261 RENKAMSPQ
+261 GENKAMSPQ

-310 ENNGHISGNVDATTG
+310 ENNGHISGNVDASTG
-325 NFATLNNIRALATG
+325 NLATLNNIRALATG
-339 NGVSTTA
+339 NGVSSTA

-396 ANGISVYTYANNNQ
+396 ANGISVYTYANNSQ

-432 ADAGTGYGEL
+432 AKAGTGYGEL

-460 SKRKTRIESINNK
+460 SKRTARIESINNK
-473 GSIVGKAI
+473 GSILGKAV

-493 NDLKEKRFH
+493 NNLKEKRFH
-502 IDIEDKD
+502 IGIEDKD

-540 YENEKENEKANK
+540 YENEKENEKATKIKELEKNILEISNK
-552 IAKLKEDITKK
+552 IIDKSPKNSISIADNEK
-563 DKEISDAKFNAIP
+563 DKFNKVFIKYIQSEINEQQNLIYSGISSEVMNTAKK
-576 LDTRKEGGREYLNA
+576 RKEELEKMKNNKSISLNEQKIYLQNYHSKLEGEANKIKPNNWKRREYER
-590 LKKEFET
+590 KI
-597 REKEIKKE
+597 KEI
-605 IKTKEDDLR
+605 DD
-614 WNFSD
+614 
-619 EYKKKIKNDIAVL
+619 
-632 KKNAEKLK
+632 
-640 EDYEAEYEPYKD
+640 
-652 TPEEHPKA
+652 T
-660 LEVFFKKIAVVK
+660 LELVK
-672 EKIKKAEDDIKK
+672 EEKVED
-684 YENINYM
+684 
-691 KYQVAN
+691 
-697 KREEL
+697 
-702 KKEQANLE
+702 
-710 VLEKKL
+710 
-716 ESPNTPEI
+716 TPEI
-724 IALKEEKAKLE
+724 IALKEEKVKLE

-742 AESKKVDHIKANIHT
+742 AESEKVDHIKANIHT

-764 GNGISIK
+764 GNGISIR

-913 VILDRK
+913 VVLDRK

-928 NKKTKYDGKTIENVL
+928 NNRTKYDEKTIENIL
-943 SLDGFYEASG
+943 SLDGSYEASG
-953 DVENKIINGVGNN
+953 DIENKIINGVGNN
-966 GLIKINNEEDKS
+966 GLIKINDEAEKT

-991 AFDKAGVVKVENSI
+991 AFDKAGMAKIENSI

-1094 FYENRES
+1094 SYENRES

-1108 STLENVNEIDVNKN
+1108 SILENVNEIDVNKN
-1122 TEIGINSKITGV
+1122 TEIGINSKITRV

-1161 DKDLFVEVKGKKKVE
+1161 DKDLFVEVNDKKKVE

-1187 KEKDILGFE
+1187 KEKNILGFE
-1196 FRGEK
+1196 FRAEK

-1211 KIEVDKKE
+1211 KIEVD
-1219 KNTQPQKT
+1219 N
-1227 EVDKKETNTQP
+1227 KETNTQP
-1238 QKTEVDKKEINTQP
+1238 QKTEA
-1252 QKTEVDKK
+1252 
-1260 ETNTQPQKTEVD
+1260 
-1272 KKETNTQPQKTEVT
+1272 T
-1286 NTDNKENN
+1286 NTDNKGNN

-1369 RANNVEFLEKNK
+1369 RFNNVEFLEKNK

-1386 ENYNIKRNYNSDNSY
+1386 ENYNIKRNYNSDNSH
-1401 SSNGMIAKLNYGLTE
+1401 SSNGTIAKLNYGLTE

-1438 IQSTFIGGDILFKAN
+1438 IQSTFVGGDILFKAN
-1453 NLVWQNSLSYG
+1453 NLLWQNSLSYG

-1502 ATRVEQKETV
+1502 ATRVEQKETL
-1512 AKNEDIK
+1512 AKNEDIR

-1532 GIDVSK
+1532 GIDISK
-1538 KFIKDRHQFT
+1538 KFIKGRHQFT

-1556 IAKDLENSKATFVG
+1556 IVKDLENSKATFVG

-1580 NRKNM
+1580 NRKNI

-1605 YRRSNKNRSIGFNIG
+1605 YRRSNKDRSIGFNIG

>member
-181 DGIGG
+181 DAIGG

-261 RENKAMSPQ
+261 GENKAMSPQ

-310 ENNGHISGNVDATTG
+310 ENNGYISGNVDATTG

-422 NTGKIVGDLY
+422 NTGKMVGDLY
-432 ADAGTGYGEL
+432 AKAGTGYGEL
-442 KADVVSSG
+442 KTDVVSSG
-450 NGIAVYNSSN
+450 NGIAVYNSGN
-460 SKRKTRIESINNK
+460 SKRTTRIESINNK
-473 GSIVGKAI
+473 GYILGKAV

-509 AISKESNF
+509 KVGQETDFS
-517 AKSLRSQ
+517 KSLRSQ

-530 LENENSEWKK
+530 LKNENSEWKK
-540 YENEKENEKANK
+540 YENEKENEKAIK

-563 DKEISDAKFNAIP
+563 DKEISDAKFNTIP

-597 REKEIKKE
+597 KEKEIKKE
-605 IKTKEDDLR
+605 IERKEDDLR
-614 WNFSD
+614 WFSSGD
-619 EYKKKIKNDIAVL
+619 YRKKIENDIVIL

-660 LEVFFKKIAVVK
+660 LEVFSKKIDVIK
-672 EKIKKAEDDIKK
+672 EKIKKAEDYIKK

-691 KYQVAN
+691 KYQVAT

-724 IALKEEKAKLE
+724 IALKKEKVKLE
-735 KELEKKL
+735 EELEKKL
-742 AESKKVDHIKANIHT
+742 AESKKIDHVKANIQT
-757 EGDIIAT
+757 VGDIIAT
-764 GNGISIK
+764 GNGISIR
-771 GTRND
+771 GTRSD
-776 NQKDNDAS
+776 NNEDNDAS

-849 KGLVDDSQSI
+849 KGLVDDSQSVE
-859 ANPNFVSG
+859 NPNFVSG

-928 NKKTKYDGKTIENVL
+928 NKKIKYDGKTIENIL
-943 SLDGFYEASG
+943 TLDGSYEASG
-953 DVENKIINGVGNN
+953 DIENKIINGVGNN

-991 AFDKAGVVKVENSI
+991 AFDNAGVVEVENSI

-1020 AEDDI
+1020 AEEDI

-1046 IVISDNIILN
+1046 IAISDNIILN

-1067 LVFGELKNNK
+1067 LVFGELKNNEK
-1077 KSSVA
+1077 LNVA

-1094 FYENRES
+1094 SYENRES

-1161 DKDLFVEVKGKKKVE
+1161 DKDLLVEVKGKKKVE

-1211 KIEVDKKE
+1211 KIEVD
-1219 KNTQPQKT
+1219 N
-1227 EVDKKETNTQP
+1227 
-1238 QKTEVDKKEINTQP
+1238 
-1252 QKTEVDKK
+1252 
-1260 ETNTQPQKTEVD
+1260 
-1272 KKETNTQPQKTEVT
+1272 KETNTQPQKTEVT
-1286 NTDNKENN
+1286 NTDNKGNN

-1416 NINIGVN
+1416 NINIGAN

-1464 RVKPKDYKALN
+1464 RVKAKDYKALN
-1475 LESFYSKL
+1475 LESFYSKM

-1532 GIDVSK
+1532 EIDVSK
-1538 KFIKDRHQFT
+1538 KFIKGRHQFT

-1556 IAKDLENSKATFVG
+1556 IAKDLENSKATFIG

-1580 NRKNM
+1580 NKKNIV
-1585 LSEVIKIDYKN
+1585 SEVIKIDYKN

-1605 YRRSNKNRSIGFNIG
+1605 YRRSNKDRSIGFNIG

>member
-1 MMSNNKKILTILALF
+1 MISNKKILTILALF
-16 ISSTIYSEDF
+16 ISSSIYSENF
-26 VISKAEKKEKI
+26 VVSSSEKKEKI
-37 EKLKKDSINSGIIGI
+37 EKLKKDSVNSSIIGI

-80 EAEDDTKNDKTRI
+80 EAEDDDKNDKTKI

-174 SGDSGKV
+174 SVDSGKV

-217 VDEADIYGKNNKFA
+217 VDEADKYGKNNKFA

-243 KAVLKTKEGYVKP
+243 KAILKTKDGYIKP

-261 RENKAMSPQ
+261 GDNKAMSPQ

-310 ENNGHISGNVDATTG
+310 ENNGHISGNVDASTG
-325 NFATLNNIRALATG
+325 DLATLNNIRALATG
-339 NGVSTTA
+339 NGVSNTA

-396 ANGISVYTYANNNQ
+396 ANGISVYTYANNSQ

-432 ADAGTGYGEL
+432 AKAGTGYGEL

-460 SKRKTRIESINNK
+460 SKRTTRIESINNK
-473 GSIVGKAI
+473 GSILGKAV
-481 VYGGKSYDSTQD
+481 VYSGKSYDSTQD

-524 KDELEF
+524 KDELKF

-552 IAKLKEDITKK
+552 IKELEKNILEISNQIIDKSPKNSISIADNEK
-563 DKEISDAKFNAIP
+563 DKFNKVFIKYIQSEINEQQNLIYSGISSEVMNTAKK
-576 LDTRKEGGREYLNA
+576 RKEELEKMKNNKSISLNEQKIYLQNYHSKLEGEANKIKPNNWKRREYER
-590 LKKEFET
+590 KI
-597 REKEIKKE
+597 KEI
-605 IKTKEDDLR
+605 DD
-614 WNFSD
+614 
-619 EYKKKIKNDIAVL
+619 
-632 KKNAEKLK
+632 
-640 EDYEAEYEPYKD
+640 
-652 TPEEHPKA
+652 T
-660 LEVFFKKIAVVK
+660 LELVK
-672 EKIKKAEDDIKK
+672 EEKVED
-684 YENINYM
+684 
-691 KYQVAN
+691 
-697 KREEL
+697 
-702 KKEQANLE
+702 
-710 VLEKKL
+710 
-716 ESPNTPEI
+716 TPEI
-724 IALKEEKAKLE
+724 IALKEEKVKLE

-742 AESKKVDHIKANIHT
+742 AESEKVDHIKANIHT

-764 GNGISIK
+764 GNGISIR

-776 NQKDNDAS
+776 DQKDNDAS

-799 YAELYHGHS
+799 YVELYHGHS
-808 QGKYSRFNYQNTG
+808 QGRYSRFNYQNTG

-849 KGLVDDSQSI
+849 KGLVDDSQSV

-884 GGYKGGIGTFDYFET
+884 GGYKVGTGTFDYFET

-913 VILDRK
+913 VVLDRK

-928 NKKTKYDGKTIENVL
+928 NNRTKYDEKTIENIL
-943 SLDGFYEASG
+943 SLDGSYEASG
-953 DVENKIINGVGNN
+953 DIENKIINGVGNN
-966 GLIKINNEEDKS
+966 GLIKINNEAEKT

-991 AFDKAGVVKVENSI
+991 AFDKAGMAKIENSI

-1077 KSSVA
+1077 KSSVT
-1082 NLLSLRTASEEN
+1082 NLLGDRTASEEN
-1094 FYENRES
+1094 SYENRES

-1161 DKDLFVEVKGKKKVE
+1161 DKDLFVKVNDKKKVE

-1196 FRGEK
+1196 FRAEK

-1211 KIEVDKKE
+1211 KIEVD
-1219 KNTQPQKT
+1219 N
-1227 EVDKKETNTQP
+1227 KETNTQP
-1238 QKTEVDKKEINTQP
+1238 QKIEA
-1252 QKTEVDKK
+1252 
-1260 ETNTQPQKTEVD
+1260 
-1272 KKETNTQPQKTEVT
+1272 T
-1286 NTDNKENN
+1286 NTDNKGNN

-1350 NNPIIYFKE
+1350 NNLIIYFKE

-1369 RANNVEFLEKNK
+1369 RSNNVEFLEKNK

-1401 SSNGMIAKLNYGLTE
+1401 SSNGTIAKLNYGLTE

-1438 IQSTFIGGDILFKAN
+1438 IQSTFVGGDILFKVN
-1453 NLVWQNSLSYG
+1453 NLLWQNSLSYG

-1502 ATRVEQKETV
+1502 ATRVEQKETL
-1512 AKNEDIK
+1512 AKNEDIR

-1532 GIDVSK
+1532 GIDISK
-1538 KFIKDRHQFT
+1538 KFIKGRHQFT

-1580 NRKNM
+1580 NRKNI

-1605 YRRSNKNRSIGFNIG
+1605 YRRSNKDRSIGFNIG

>member
-174 SGDSGKV
+174 SVDSGKV

-243 KAVLKTKEGYVKP
+243 KAILKTKDGYIKP

-261 RENKAMSPQ
+261 GENKAMSPQ

-310 ENNGHISGNVDATTG
+310 ENNGHISGNVDASTG

-339 NGVSTTA
+339 NGVSSTA

-396 ANGISVYTYANNNQ
+396 ANGISIYTYANNNQ

-432 ADAGTGYGEL
+432 AKAGTGYGEL

-530 LENENSEWKK
+530 LKNENSEWKK

-552 IAKLKEDITKK
+552 IKELEENILKISNQIIDKSPKNSVSIAESEK
-563 DKEISDAKFNAIP
+563 DKFNKVFIKYVKEEIDEQQNLIDSGISTEVTNTAKK
-576 LDTRKEGGREYLNA
+576 RKEELGKMKNNKSISLNEQKIYLEKYRSKLEEANKLEKTYWKRQA
-590 LKKEFET
+590 KE
-597 REKEIKKE
+597 REIKK
-605 IKTKEDDLR
+605 IEDT
-614 WNFSD
+614 
-619 EYKKKIKNDIAVL
+619 L
-632 KKNAEKLK
+632 KL
-640 EDYEAEYEPYKD
+640 
-652 TPEEHPKA
+652 
-660 LEVFFKKIAVVK
+660 VK
-672 EKIKKAEDDIKK
+672 EEKVED
-684 YENINYM
+684 
-691 KYQVAN
+691 
-697 KREEL
+697 
-702 KKEQANLE
+702 
-710 VLEKKL
+710 
-716 ESPNTPEI
+716 TPEI

-913 VILDRK
+913 VVLDRK

-928 NKKTKYDGKTIENVL
+928 NNRTKYDEKTIENIL
-943 SLDGFYEASG
+943 SLDGSYEASG
-953 DVENKIINGVGNN
+953 DIENKIINGVGNN
-966 GLIKINNEEDKS
+966 GLIKINDEAEKT

-991 AFDKAGVVKVENSI
+991 AFDKAGMAKIENSI

-1094 FYENRES
+1094 SYENRES

-1108 STLENVNEIDVNKN
+1108 SILENVNEIDVNKN
-1122 TEIGINSKITGV
+1122 TEIGINSKITRV

-1145 TYTFIDKENQ
+1145 TYTFIDKKNQ

-1219 KNTQPQKT
+1219 
-1227 EVDKKETNTQP
+1227 
-1238 QKTEVDKKEINTQP
+1238 
-1252 QKTEVDKK
+1252 
-1260 ETNTQPQKTEVD
+1260 TNTQPQKTEVD
-1272 KKETNTQPQKTEVT
+1272 KKETNTQPQKTEIDKKETNTQPQKTEVDKKETNTQLQKTEVT
-1286 NTDNKENN
+1286 NTDNKGNN

-1350 NNPIIYFKE
+1350 NNLIIYFKE

-1369 RANNVEFLEKNK
+1369 RSNNVEFLEKNK

-1401 SSNGMIAKLNYGLTE
+1401 SSNGTIAKLNYGLTE

-1438 IQSTFIGGDILFKAN
+1438 IQSTFVGGDILFKVN
-1453 NLVWQNSLSYG
+1453 NLLWQNSLSYG

-1502 ATRVEQKETV
+1502 ATRVEQKETL
-1512 AKNEDIK
+1512 AKNEDIR

-1532 GIDVSK
+1532 GIDISK
-1538 KFIKDRHQFT
+1538 KFIKGRHQFT

>member
-1 MMSNNKKILTILALF
+1 MINNRKILVILAFL
-16 ISSTIYSEDF
+16 ISNSIYSENF
-26 VISKAEKKEKI
+26 VVSRSEKKEKI
-37 EKLKKDSINSGIIGI
+37 EKLKKDSVNSGIIGI

-80 EAEDDTKNDKTRI
+80 EAEDDDKNDKTRI

-174 SGDSGKV
+174 SVDSGKV

-243 KAVLKTKEGYVKP
+243 KAILKTKDGYIKP

-261 RENKAMSPQ
+261 GENKAMSPQ

-310 ENNGHISGNVDATTG
+310 ENNGHISGNVDASTG
-325 NFATLNNIRALATG
+325 NLATLNNIRALATG
-339 NGVSTTA
+339 NGVSSTA

-396 ANGISVYTYANNNQ
+396 ANGISVYTYANNSQ

-432 ADAGTGYGEL
+432 AKAGTGYGEL

-460 SKRKTRIESINNK
+460 SKRTARIESINNK
-473 GSIVGKAI
+473 GSILGKAV

-493 NDLKEKRFH
+493 NNLKEKRFH
-502 IDIEDKD
+502 IGIEDKD

-540 YENEKENEKANK
+540 YENEKENEKATKIKELEKNILEISNK
-552 IAKLKEDITKK
+552 IIDKSPKNSISIADNEK
-563 DKEISDAKFNAIP
+563 DKFNKVFIKYIQSEINEQQNLIYSGISSEVMNTAKK
-576 LDTRKEGGREYLNA
+576 RKEELEKMKNNKSISLNEQKIYLQNYHSKLEGEANKIKPNNWKRREYER
-590 LKKEFET
+590 KI
-597 REKEIKKE
+597 KEI
-605 IKTKEDDLR
+605 DD
-614 WNFSD
+614 
-619 EYKKKIKNDIAVL
+619 
-632 KKNAEKLK
+632 
-640 EDYEAEYEPYKD
+640 
-652 TPEEHPKA
+652 T
-660 LEVFFKKIAVVK
+660 LELVK
-672 EKIKKAEDDIKK
+672 EEKVED
-684 YENINYM
+684 
-691 KYQVAN
+691 
-697 KREEL
+697 
-702 KKEQANLE
+702 
-710 VLEKKL
+710 
-716 ESPNTPEI
+716 TPEI
-724 IALKEEKAKLE
+724 IALKEEKVKLE

-742 AESKKVDHIKANIHT
+742 AESEKVDHIKANIHT

-764 GNGISIK
+764 GNGISIR

-776 NQKDNDAS
+776 DQKDNDAS

-928 NKKTKYDGKTIENVL
+928 NKKTKYDGKTIENIL
-943 SLDGFYEASG
+943 SLDGSYEESG
-953 DVENKIINGVGNN
+953 DIENKIINGVGNN

-991 AFDKAGVVKVENSI
+991 AFDKAGIAKIENSI

-1020 AEDDI
+1020 TEDDI

-1094 FYENRES
+1094 SYKNRES

-1161 DKDLFVEVKGKKKVE
+1161 DKDLFVEVNDKKKVE

-1187 KEKDILGFE
+1187 KEKNILGFE
-1196 FRGEK
+1196 FRAEK

-1211 KIEVDKKE
+1211 KIEVD
-1219 KNTQPQKT
+1219 N
-1227 EVDKKETNTQP
+1227 KETNTQP
-1238 QKTEVDKKEINTQP
+1238 QKTEA
-1252 QKTEVDKK
+1252 
-1260 ETNTQPQKTEVD
+1260 
-1272 KKETNTQPQKTEVT
+1272 T
-1286 NTDNKENN
+1286 NTDNKGNN

-1369 RANNVEFLEKNK
+1369 RFNNVEFLEKNK

-1401 SSNGMIAKLNYGLTE
+1401 SSNGTIAKLNYGLTE

-1438 IQSTFIGGDILFKAN
+1438 IQSTFVGGDILFKAN
-1453 NLVWQNSLSYG
+1453 NLLWQNSLSYG

-1502 ATRVEQKETV
+1502 ATRVEQKETL
-1512 AKNEDIK
+1512 AKNEDIR

-1532 GIDVSK
+1532 GIDISK
-1538 KFIKDRHQFT
+1538 KFIKGRHQFT

-1556 IAKDLENSKATFVG
+1556 IVKDLENSKATFVG

-1580 NRKNM
+1580 NRKNI

-1605 YRRSNKNRSIGFNIG
+1605 YRRSNKDRSIGFNIG

>member
-1 MMSNNKKILTILALF
+1 MFNSKKILIMSTLL

-123 EKLENEGH
+123 EKLENEGY

-174 SGDSGKV
+174 SVDSGKV

-208 TEKSPIDKK
+208 TEKNPIDKK
-217 VDEADIYGKNNKFA
+217 VDEADKYGKNNKFA

-261 RENKAMSPQ
+261 GENKGMSPQ

-396 ANGISVYTYANNNQ
+396 ANGISVYTYANNYQ

-432 ADAGTGYGEL
+432 AKAGTGYGEL
-442 KADVVSSG
+442 KTDVVSSG
-450 NGIAVYNSSN
+450 NGIAVYNSGN
-460 SKRKTRIESINNK
+460 SKRTTRIESINNK
-473 GSIVGKAI
+473 GYILGKAV

-540 YENEKENEKANK
+540 YENEKENKKANK
-552 IAKLKEDITKK
+552 IKELEENILKISNQIIDKSPKNSISIADNEK
-563 DKEISDAKFNAIP
+563 DKFNKVFI
-576 LDTRKEGGREYLNA
+576 KY
-590 LKKEFET
+590 
-597 REKEIKKE
+597 IKKE
-605 IKTKEDDLR
+605 IDEQQNLIWSGISPEVMNTAKKRKEELEKMK
-614 WNFSD
+614 NNKSISLN
-619 EYKKKIKNDIAVL
+619 EQKIYLQNYHSKLEGEANKIKPNNW
-632 KKNAEKLK
+632 KRR
-640 EDYEAEYEPYKD
+640 EYERKIKEIED
-652 TPEEHPKA
+652 TLK
-660 LEVFFKKIAVVK
+660 LVK
-672 EKIKKAEDDIKK
+672 EEKVED
-684 YENINYM
+684 
-691 KYQVAN
+691 
-697 KREEL
+697 
-702 KKEQANLE
+702 
-710 VLEKKL
+710 
-716 ESPNTPEI
+716 TPEI
-724 IALKEEKAKLE
+724 IALKEEKVKLE

-776 NQKDNDAS
+776 NQKNKNDNDVS
-784 SNKIGSFLNEGTLSG
+784 LNKIGTFSNEGTLSG
-799 YAELYHGHS
+799 YVELYHGHS
-808 QGKYSRFNYQNTG
+808 QDKYSRFNYQNTG

-849 KGLVDDSQSI
+849 KGLVDDSESV
-859 ANPNFVSG
+859 ANPKFVSG

-884 GGYKGGIGTFDYFET
+884 GGYKVGTGTFDYFET

-928 NKKTKYDGKTIENVL
+928 NNKTKYNGKTIENIL
-943 SLDGFYEASG
+943 SLDGSYEASG
-953 DVENKIINGVGNN
+953 DIENKIINGVGNN

-991 AFDKAGVVKVENSI
+991 AFDNAGVVEVENSI

-1046 IVISDNIILN
+1046 IVISDNIRLN

-1077 KSSVA
+1077 KSSVT
-1082 NLLSLRTASEEN
+1082 NLLSLRAASGEN
-1094 FYENRES
+1094 SYENRES

-1161 DKDLFVEVKGKKKVE
+1161 DKDLVVEVKGKKKVE

-1211 KIEVDKKE
+1211 KIEVD
-1219 KNTQPQKT
+1219 N
-1227 EVDKKETNTQP
+1227 
-1238 QKTEVDKKEINTQP
+1238 
-1252 QKTEVDKK
+1252 
-1260 ETNTQPQKTEVD
+1260 
-1272 KKETNTQPQKTEVT
+1272 KETNTQPQKTEVT
-1286 NTDNKENN
+1286 NTDNKGNN

-1310 YSNGA
+1310 YSNEA

-1359 LGVDSALAYH
+1359 IVVDSALAYH

-1381 IKVEA
+1381 IKVEV

-1416 NINIGVN
+1416 NINIGAN

-1512 AKNEDIK
+1512 VKNEDIK

-1532 GIDVSK
+1532 GIDISK
-1538 KFIKDRHQFT
+1538 KFIKGRHQFT

-1605 YRRSNKNRSIGFNIG
+1605 YRRSNKDRSIGFNIG

>member
-1 MMSNNKKILTILALF
+1 MFNSKKILIMSTLL
-16 ISSTIYSEDF
+16 ISGTIYSEDF
-26 VISKAEKKEKI
+26 VVSKTEKKEKI
-37 EKLKKDSINSGIIGI
+37 EKLKKDSINSGIIGM

-174 SGDSGKV
+174 SVDSGKV

-243 KAVLKTKEGYVKP
+243 KAILKTKDGYIKP

-261 RENKAMSPQ
+261 GENKAMSPQ

-300 KENIASIGNI
+300 KENITFIGNI

-410 VKETESSIGEVE
+410 VKETESSMGEVQ

-432 ADAGTGYGEL
+432 AKAGTGYGEL

-460 SKRKTRIESINNK
+460 SKRTARIESINNK
-473 GSIVGKAI
+473 GSILGKAV

-493 NDLKEKRFH
+493 NNLKEKRFH
-502 IDIEDKD
+502 IGIEDKD

-552 IAKLKEDITKK
+552 IKELEKNILEISNQIIDKSPKNLISIAENEKDKFDKVFIKSIKSEIQEQQNLIYSGISDEVMNTAKKRKEELEKMKNNKTISLNEQKIYLQKYRSKLEGEIEKVAYWKKSQYKK
-563 DKEISDAKFNAIP
+563 DIKEIE
-576 LDTRKEGGREYLNA
+576 DT
-590 LKKEFET
+590 LK
-597 REKEIKKE
+597 
-605 IKTKEDDLR
+605 L
-614 WNFSD
+614 
-619 EYKKKIKNDIAVL
+619 
-632 KKNAEKLK
+632 
-640 EDYEAEYEPYKD
+640 
-652 TPEEHPKA
+652 
-660 LEVFFKKIAVVK
+660 VK
-672 EKIKKAEDDIKK
+672 EEKVED
-684 YENINYM
+684 
-691 KYQVAN
+691 
-697 KREEL
+697 
-702 KKEQANLE
+702 
-710 VLEKKL
+710 
-716 ESPNTPEI
+716 TPEI
-724 IALKEEKAKLE
+724 IALKEEKVKLE
-735 KELEKKL
+735 KELEEKI
-742 AESKKVDHIKANIHT
+742 AESKKVDHVKANIQT
-757 EGDIIAT
+757 VGDIIAT
-764 GNGISIK
+764 GNGISIR

-799 YAELYHGHS
+799 YVELYHGHS
-808 QGKYSRFNYQNTG
+808 QGRYSRFNYQNTG

-884 GGYKGGIGTFDYFET
+884 GGYKVGIGTFDYFET

-928 NKKTKYDGKTIENVL
+928 NNKTKYDGKTIENVL
-943 SLDGFYEASG
+943 SLDGSYEASG

-991 AFDKAGVVKVENSI
+991 AFDNAGVVEVENSI

-1046 IVISDNIILN
+1046 IAISDNIILN

-1094 FYENRES
+1094 SYENRES

-1108 STLENVNEIDVNKN
+1108 SILENVNEIDVNKN
-1122 TEIGINSKITGV
+1122 TEIGINSKITRV

-1219 KNTQPQKT
+1219 
-1227 EVDKKETNTQP
+1227 TNTQP
-1238 QKTEVDKKEINTQP
+1238 PKIEA
-1252 QKTEVDKK
+1252 
-1260 ETNTQPQKTEVD
+1260 
-1272 KKETNTQPQKTEVT
+1272 T
-1286 NTDNKENN
+1286 NTDNKGNN

-1310 YSNGA
+1310 YSNEA

-1453 NLVWQNSLSYG
+1453 NLLWQNSLSYG

-1502 ATRVEQKETV
+1502 ATRVEQKETL
-1512 AKNEDIK
+1512 AKNEDIR

-1532 GIDVSK
+1532 GIDISK
-1538 KFIKDRHQFT
+1538 KFIKGRHQFT

-1596 LNGISTSLK
+1596 LNGVSTSLK
-1605 YRRSNKNRSIGFNIG
+1605 YRRSNKDRSIGFNIG

>member
-174 SGDSGKV
+174 SVDSGKV

-243 KAVLKTKEGYVKP
+243 KSVLKTKDGYIKP

-261 RENKAMSPQ
+261 GENKAMSPQ

-310 ENNGHISGNVDATTG
+310 ENNGHISGNVDASTG

-339 NGVSTTA
+339 NGVSSTA
-346 YSNQFVKATT
+346 YSNQPVKATT
-356 KSTLGNIKND
+356 KSTLGNIKNN

-396 ANGISVYTYANNNQ
+396 ANGISIYTYANNNQ

-432 ADAGTGYGEL
+432 AKAGTGYGEL

-530 LENENSEWKK
+530 LKNENSEWKK

-552 IAKLKEDITKK
+552 IKELEENILKISNQIIDKSPKNSVSIAESEK
-563 DKEISDAKFNAIP
+563 DKFNKVFIKYVKEEIDEQQNLIDSGISTEVTNTAKK
-576 LDTRKEGGREYLNA
+576 RKEELGKMKNNKSISLNEQKIYLEKYRSKLEEANKLEKTYWKRQA
-590 LKKEFET
+590 KE
-597 REKEIKKE
+597 REIKK
-605 IKTKEDDLR
+605 IEDT
-614 WNFSD
+614 
-619 EYKKKIKNDIAVL
+619 L
-632 KKNAEKLK
+632 KL
-640 EDYEAEYEPYKD
+640 
-652 TPEEHPKA
+652 
-660 LEVFFKKIAVVK
+660 VK
-672 EKIKKAEDDIKK
+672 EEKVED
-684 YENINYM
+684 
-691 KYQVAN
+691 
-697 KREEL
+697 
-702 KKEQANLE
+702 
-710 VLEKKL
+710 
-716 ESPNTPEI
+716 TPEI

-884 GGYKGGIGTFDYFET
+884 GGYKGGLGTFDYFET

-928 NKKTKYDGKTIENVL
+928 NKKTKYDGKTIENIL
-943 SLDGFYEASG
+943 SLDGSYEESG
-953 DVENKIINGVGNN
+953 NIENKIINGVGNN

-1094 FYENRES
+1094 SYENRES

-1145 TYTFIDKENQ
+1145 TYTFIDKKNQ

-1219 KNTQPQKT
+1219 T
-1227 EVDKKETNTQP
+1227 
-1238 QKTEVDKKEINTQP
+1238 NTQP

-1272 KKETNTQPQKTEVT
+1272 KKETNTQPQKTEIDKKETNTQPQKTEVDKKETNTQLQKTEVT
-1286 NTDNKENN
+1286 NTDNKGNN

-1464 RVKPKDYKALN
+1464 SVKPKDYKALN

>member
-1 MMSNNKKILTILALF
+1 MINNRKILVILAFL
-16 ISSTIYSEDF
+16 ISNSIYSENF
-26 VISKAEKKEKI
+26 VVSRSEKKEKI
-37 EKLKKDSINSGIIGI
+37 EKLKKDSVNSGIIGI

-80 EAEDDTKNDKTRI
+80 EAEDDDKNDKTRI

-174 SGDSGKV
+174 SVDSGKV

-217 VDEADIYGKNNKFA
+217 VDEADKYGKNNKFA

-243 KAVLKTKEGYVKP
+243 KAILKTKDGYIKP

-261 RENKAMSPQ
+261 GENKAMSPQ

-290 TIDKYTWSDD
+290 TIDKYTWSED

-310 ENNGHISGNVDATTG
+310 ENNGHISGNVDASTG
-325 NFATLNNIRALATG
+325 NLATLNNIRALATG
-339 NGVSTTA
+339 NGISNTA

-396 ANGISVYTYANNNQ
+396 ANGISVYTYANNSQ

-432 ADAGTGYGEL
+432 AKAGTGYGEL

-460 SKRKTRIESINNK
+460 STKRTARIESINNK
-473 GSIVGKAI
+473 GSILGKAV

-509 AISKESNF
+509 AIRKESNF

-552 IAKLKEDITKK
+552 IKELEKNILEVSNKIIDKSPKNSISIADNEK
-563 DKEISDAKFNAIP
+563 DKFNKVFIKYIQSEINEQQNLIYSGISSEVMNTAKK
-576 LDTRKEGGREYLNA
+576 RKEELEKMKNNKSISLNEQKIYLQNYHSKLEGEANKIKPNNWKRREYER
-590 LKKEFET
+590 KI
-597 REKEIKKE
+597 KEI
-605 IKTKEDDLR
+605 DD
-614 WNFSD
+614 
-619 EYKKKIKNDIAVL
+619 
-632 KKNAEKLK
+632 
-640 EDYEAEYEPYKD
+640 
-652 TPEEHPKA
+652 T
-660 LEVFFKKIAVVK
+660 LELVK
-672 EKIKKAEDDIKK
+672 EEKVED
-684 YENINYM
+684 
-691 KYQVAN
+691 
-697 KREEL
+697 
-702 KKEQANLE
+702 
-710 VLEKKL
+710 
-716 ESPNTPEI
+716 TPEI
-724 IALKEEKAKLE
+724 IALKEEKVKLE

-742 AESKKVDHIKANIHT
+742 AESEKVDHIKANIHT

-776 NQKDNDAS
+776 DKKDNDAS
-784 SNKIGSFLNEGTLSG
+784 SNKIGSLLNEGTLSG
-799 YAELYHGHS
+799 YVELYHGHS
-808 QGKYSRFNYQNTG
+808 QGRYSRFNYQNTG

-849 KGLVDDSQSI
+849 KGLVDDSQSV

-884 GGYKGGIGTFDYFET
+884 GGYKVGTGTFDYFET

-913 VILDRK
+913 VVLDRK

-928 NKKTKYDGKTIENVL
+928 NNRTKYDEKTIENIL
-943 SLDGFYEASG
+943 SLDGSYEASG
-953 DVENKIINGVGNN
+953 DIENKIINGVGNN
-966 GLIKINNEEDKS
+966 GLIKINDEAEKT

-991 AFDKAGVVKVENSI
+991 AFDKAGMAKIENSI

-1056 GNVDLGAGENK
+1056 GNIDLGAGENK

-1094 FYENRES
+1094 SYENRES

-1108 STLENVNEIDVNKN
+1108 SILENVNEIDVNKN
-1122 TEIGINSKITGV
+1122 TEIGINSKITRV

-1161 DKDLFVEVKGKKKVE
+1161 DKDLVVEVKGKKKVE

-1187 KEKDILGFE
+1187 KEKNILGFE
-1196 FRGEK
+1196 FRAEK

-1211 KIEVDKKE
+1211 KIEVD
-1219 KNTQPQKT
+1219 N
-1227 EVDKKETNTQP
+1227 KETNTQP
-1238 QKTEVDKKEINTQP
+1238 QKTEA
-1252 QKTEVDKK
+1252 
-1260 ETNTQPQKTEVD
+1260 
-1272 KKETNTQPQKTEVT
+1272 T
-1286 NTDNKENN
+1286 NTDNKGNN

-1369 RANNVEFLEKNK
+1369 RFNNVEFLEKNK

-1401 SSNGMIAKLNYGLTE
+1401 SSNGTIAKLNYGLTE

-1438 IQSTFIGGDILFKAN
+1438 IQSTFVGGDILFKAN
-1453 NLVWQNSLSYG
+1453 NLLWQNSLSYG

-1502 ATRVEQKETV
+1502 ATRVEQKETL
-1512 AKNEDIK
+1512 AKNEDIR

-1532 GIDVSK
+1532 GIDISK
-1538 KFIKDRHQFT
+1538 KFIKGRHQFT

-1556 IAKDLENSKATFVG
+1556 IVKDLENSKATFVG

-1580 NRKNM
+1580 NRKNI

-1605 YRRSNKNRSIGFNIG
+1605 YRRSNKDRSIGFNIG

>member
-174 SGDSGKV
+174 SVDSGKV

-243 KAVLKTKEGYVKP
+243 KSVLKTKDGYIKP

-261 RENKAMSPQ
+261 GENKAMSPQ

-310 ENNGHISGNVDATTG
+310 ENNGHISGNVDASTG

-339 NGVSTTA
+339 NGVSSTA
-346 YSNQFVKATT
+346 YSNQPVKATT
-356 KSTLGNIKND
+356 KSTLGNIKNN

-396 ANGISVYTYANNNQ
+396 ANGISIYTYANNNQ

-422 NTGKIVGDLY
+422 NTGKVVGDLY
-432 ADAGTGYGEL
+432 AKAGTGYGEL

-530 LENENSEWKK
+530 LKNENSEWKK

-552 IAKLKEDITKK
+552 IKELEENILKISNQIIDKSPKNSVSIAESEK
-563 DKEISDAKFNAIP
+563 DKFNKVFIKYVKEEIDEQQNLIDSGISTEVTNTAKK
-576 LDTRKEGGREYLNA
+576 RKEELGKMKNNKSISLNEQKIYLEKYRSKLEEANKLEKTYWKRQA
-590 LKKEFET
+590 KE
-597 REKEIKKE
+597 REIKK
-605 IKTKEDDLR
+605 IEDT
-614 WNFSD
+614 
-619 EYKKKIKNDIAVL
+619 L
-632 KKNAEKLK
+632 KL
-640 EDYEAEYEPYKD
+640 
-652 TPEEHPKA
+652 
-660 LEVFFKKIAVVK
+660 VK
-672 EKIKKAEDDIKK
+672 EEKVED
-684 YENINYM
+684 
-691 KYQVAN
+691 
-697 KREEL
+697 
-702 KKEQANLE
+702 
-710 VLEKKL
+710 
-716 ESPNTPEI
+716 TPEI
-724 IALKEEKAKLE
+724 IALKEEKVKLE
-735 KELEKKL
+735 EELEKKL

-1094 FYENRES
+1094 SYENRES

-1145 TYTFIDKENQ
+1145 TYTFIDKKNQ

-1219 KNTQPQKT
+1219 
-1227 EVDKKETNTQP
+1227 TNTQP

-1272 KKETNTQPQKTEVT
+1272 KKETNTQPKKTEVT
-1286 NTDNKENN
+1286 NTDNKGNN

-1350 NNPIIYFKE
+1350 NNPIIYFKK

-1538 KFIKDRHQFT
+1538 KFIKGRHQFT

-1605 YRRSNKNRSIGFNIG
+1605 YRRSNKDRSIGFNIG

>member
-1 MMSNNKKILTILALF
+1 MINNRKILVILAFL
-16 ISSTIYSEDF
+16 ISNSIYSENF
-26 VISKAEKKEKI
+26 VVSRSEKKEKI
-37 EKLKKDSINSGIIGI
+37 EKLKKDSVNSGIIGI

-80 EAEDDTKNDKTRI
+80 EAEDDDKNDKTRI

-174 SGDSGKV
+174 SVDSGKV

-243 KAVLKTKEGYVKP
+243 KAILKTKDGYIKP

-261 RENKAMSPQ
+261 GENKAMSPQ

-310 ENNGHISGNVDATTG
+310 ENNGHISGNVDASTG
-325 NFATLNNIRALATG
+325 NLATLNNIRALATG
-339 NGVSTTA
+339 NGVSSTA

-396 ANGISVYTYANNNQ
+396 ANGISVYTYANNSQ

-432 ADAGTGYGEL
+432 AKAGTGYGEL

-460 SKRKTRIESINNK
+460 SKRTARIESINNK
-473 GSIVGKAI
+473 GSILGKAV

-493 NDLKEKRFH
+493 NNLKEKRFH
-502 IDIEDKD
+502 IGIEDKD

-517 AKSLRSQ
+517 AKSLKSQ

-552 IAKLKEDITKK
+552 IKELEKNISEISNQIIDKSPKNSISIADNEK
-563 DKEISDAKFNAIP
+563 DKFNKVFIKYIQSEINEQQNLIYSGISSEVMNTAKK
-576 LDTRKEGGREYLNA
+576 RKEELEKMKNNKSISLNEQKIYLQNYHSKLEGEANKIKPNNWKRREYER
-590 LKKEFET
+590 KI
-597 REKEIKKE
+597 KEI
-605 IKTKEDDLR
+605 DD
-614 WNFSD
+614 
-619 EYKKKIKNDIAVL
+619 
-632 KKNAEKLK
+632 
-640 EDYEAEYEPYKD
+640 
-652 TPEEHPKA
+652 T
-660 LEVFFKKIAVVK
+660 LELVK
-672 EKIKKAEDDIKK
+672 EEKVED
-684 YENINYM
+684 
-691 KYQVAN
+691 
-697 KREEL
+697 
-702 KKEQANLE
+702 
-710 VLEKKL
+710 
-716 ESPNTPEI
+716 TPEI
-724 IALKEEKAKLE
+724 IALKEEKVKLE

-742 AESKKVDHIKANIHT
+742 AESEKVDHIKANIHT

-776 NQKDNDAS
+776 DKKDNDA
-784 SNKIGSFLNEGTLSG
+784 IGSFLNEGTLSG
-799 YAELYHGHS
+799 YVELYHGHS
-808 QGKYSRFNYQNTG
+808 QGRYSRFNYQNTG

-849 KGLVDDSQSI
+849 KGLVDDSQSV

-884 GGYKGGIGTFDYFET
+884 GGYKVGTGTFDYFET

-913 VILDRK
+913 VVLDRK

-928 NKKTKYDGKTIENVL
+928 NNRTKYDEKTIENIL
-943 SLDGFYEASG
+943 SLDGSYEASG
-953 DVENKIINGVGNN
+953 DIENKIINGVGNN
-966 GLIKINNEEDKS
+966 GLIKINNEAEKT

-991 AFDKAGVVKVENSI
+991 AFDKAGMAKIENSI

-1077 KSSVA
+1077 KSSVT
-1082 NLLSLRTASEEN
+1082 NLLGDRTASEEN
-1094 FYENRES
+1094 SYENRES

-1161 DKDLFVEVKGKKKVE
+1161 DKDLFVKVNDKKKVE

-1196 FRGEK
+1196 FRAEK

-1211 KIEVDKKE
+1211 KIEVD
-1219 KNTQPQKT
+1219 N
-1227 EVDKKETNTQP
+1227 KETNTQP
-1238 QKTEVDKKEINTQP
+1238 QKIEA
-1252 QKTEVDKK
+1252 
-1260 ETNTQPQKTEVD
+1260 
-1272 KKETNTQPQKTEVT
+1272 T
-1286 NTDNKENN
+1286 NTDNKGNN

-1359 LGVDSALAYH
+1359 LGVDSTLAYH
-1369 RANNVEFLEKNK
+1369 RSNNVEFLEKNK

-1401 SSNGMIAKLNYGLTE
+1401 SSNGTIAKLNYGLTE

-1438 IQSTFIGGDILFKAN
+1438 IQSTFVGGDILFKVN
-1453 NLVWQNSLSYG
+1453 NLLWQNSLSYG

-1502 ATRVEQKETV
+1502 ATRVEQKETL
-1512 AKNEDIK
+1512 AKNEDIR

-1532 GIDVSK
+1532 GIDISK
-1538 KFIKDRHQFT
+1538 KFIKGRYQFT

-1580 NRKNM
+1580 NRKNI

-1605 YRRSNKNRSIGFNIG
+1605 YRRSNKDRSIGFNIG

>member
-181 DGIGG
+181 DAIGG

-198 STAKLLSSGN
+198 STTKLLSSGN

-243 KAVLKTKEGYVKP
+243 KAVLKTKEGYAKP

-261 RENKAMSPQ
+261 GENKAMSPQ

-383 GIHEYSNADIKGS
+383 GIHEYSNTDIKGS
-396 ANGISVYTYANNNQ
+396 ANGTSVYTYANNNQ

-432 ADAGTGYGEL
+432 AKSGTGYGEL
-442 KADVVSSG
+442 KTDVVSSG
-450 NGIAVYNSSN
+450 NGIAVYNSGN
-460 SKRKTRIESINNK
+460 SKRTTRIESINNK
-473 GSIVGKAI
+473 GYILGKAV

-509 AISKESNF
+509 KVGQETDF

-530 LENENSEWKK
+530 LKNENSEWKK

-552 IAKLKEDITKK
+552 IAKLKEDISKK

-597 REKEIKKE
+597 KEKEIKKE
-605 IKTKEDDLR
+605 IERKEDDLR
-614 WNFSD
+614 WFSSGD
-619 EYKKKIKNDIAVL
+619 YRKKIENDIVIL

-660 LEVFFKKIAVVK
+660 LEVFSKKIDVIK
-672 EKIKKAEDDIKK
+672 EKIKKAEDYIKK

-691 KYQVAN
+691 KYQVAT

-724 IALKEEKAKLE
+724 IALKAEKVKLE
-735 KELEKKL
+735 EELEKKL
-742 AESKKVDHIKANIHT
+742 AESKKVDHVKANIQT
-757 EGDIIAT
+757 VGDIIAT
-764 GNGISIK
+764 GNGISIR
-771 GTRND
+771 GTRSD
-776 NQKDNDAS
+776 NNEDNDAS

-849 KGLVDDSQSI
+849 KGLVDDSQSVE
-859 ANPNFVSG
+859 NPNFVSG

-928 NKKTKYDGKTIENVL
+928 NKKIKYDGKTIENIL
-943 SLDGFYEASG
+943 SLDGSYEASG
-953 DVENKIINGVGNN
+953 DIENKIINGVGNN

-991 AFDKAGVVKVENSI
+991 AFDNAGVVEVENSI

-1020 AEDDI
+1020 AEEDI

-1046 IVISDNIILN
+1046 IAISDNIILN

-1067 LVFGELKNNK
+1067 LVFGGLKNNEK
-1077 KSSVA
+1077 LNVA

-1094 FYENRES
+1094 SYKNRES

-1219 KNTQPQKT
+1219 
-1227 EVDKKETNTQP
+1227 
-1238 QKTEVDKKEINTQP
+1238 
-1252 QKTEVDKK
+1252 
-1260 ETNTQPQKTEVD
+1260 
-1272 KKETNTQPQKTEVT
+1272 TNTQPQKTEVT
-1286 NTDNKENN
+1286 NTDNKGNN

-1416 NINIGVN
+1416 NINIGAN

-1475 LESFYSKL
+1475 LESFYSKM

-1538 KFIKDRHQFT
+1538 KFIKGRHQFT

-1605 YRRSNKNRSIGFNIG
+1605 YRRSNKDRSIGFNIG

>member
-181 DGIGG
+181 DAIGG

-261 RENKAMSPQ
+261 GENKAMSPQ

-310 ENNGHISGNVDATTG
+310 ENNGYISGNVDATTG

-410 VKETESSIGEVE
+410 VKETESSIGEVK
-422 NTGKIVGDLY
+422 NTGKMVGDLY
-432 ADAGTGYGEL
+432 AKAGTGYGEL
-442 KADVVSSG
+442 KTDVVSSG
-450 NGIAVYNSSN
+450 NGIAVYNSGN
-460 SKRKTRIESINNK
+460 SKRTTRIESINNK
-473 GSIVGKAI
+473 GYILGKAV

-509 AISKESNF
+509 KVGQETDF

-530 LENENSEWKK
+530 LKNENSEWKK
-540 YENEKENEKANK
+540 YENEKENEKAIK

-563 DKEISDAKFNAIP
+563 DKEISDAKFNTIP

-597 REKEIKKE
+597 KEKEIKKE
-605 IKTKEDDLR
+605 IERKEDDLR
-614 WNFSD
+614 WFSSGD
-619 EYKKKIKNDIAVL
+619 YRKKIENDIVIL

-660 LEVFFKKIAVVK
+660 LEVFSKKIDVIK
-672 EKIKKAEDDIKK
+672 EKIKKAEDYIKK

-691 KYQVAN
+691 KYQVAT

-724 IALKEEKAKLE
+724 IVLKKEKVKLE
-735 KELEKKL
+735 EELEKKL
-742 AESKKVDHIKANIHT
+742 AESKKVDHVKANIQT
-757 EGDIIAT
+757 VGDIIAT
-764 GNGISIK
+764 GNGISIR
-771 GTRND
+771 GTRSD
-776 NQKDNDAS
+776 NNEDNDAS

-849 KGLVDDSQSI
+849 KGLVDDSQSVE
-859 ANPNFVSG
+859 NPNFVSG

-928 NKKTKYDGKTIENVL
+928 NKKIKYDGKTIENIL
-943 SLDGFYEASG
+943 TLDGSYEASG
-953 DVENKIINGVGNN
+953 DIENKIINGVGNN

-991 AFDKAGVVKVENSI
+991 AFDNAGVVEVENSI

-1020 AEDDI
+1020 AEEDI

-1046 IVISDNIILN
+1046 IAISDNIILN

-1067 LVFGELKNNK
+1067 LVFGELKNNEK
-1077 KSSVA
+1077 LNVA

-1094 FYENRES
+1094 SYENRES

-1161 DKDLFVEVKGKKKVE
+1161 DKDLLVEVKGKKKVE

-1211 KIEVDKKE
+1211 KIEVD
-1219 KNTQPQKT
+1219 N
-1227 EVDKKETNTQP
+1227 
-1238 QKTEVDKKEINTQP
+1238 
-1252 QKTEVDKK
+1252 
-1260 ETNTQPQKTEVD
+1260 
-1272 KKETNTQPQKTEVT
+1272 KETNTQPQKTEVT
-1286 NTDNKENN
+1286 NTDNKGNN

-1416 NINIGVN
+1416 NINIGAN

-1475 LESFYSKL
+1475 LESFYSKM

-1532 GIDVSK
+1532 EIDVSK
-1538 KFIKDRHQFT
+1538 KFIKGRHQFT

-1556 IAKDLENSKATFVG
+1556 IAKDLENSKATFIG

-1580 NRKNM
+1580 NKKNIV
-1585 LSEVIKIDYKN
+1585 SEVIKIDYKN

-1605 YRRSNKNRSIGFNIG
+1605 YRRSNKDRSIGFNIG

>member
-1 MMSNNKKILTILALF
+1 MINNRKILVILAFL
-16 ISSTIYSEDF
+16 ISNSIYSENF
-26 VISKAEKKEKI
+26 VVSRSEKKEKI
-37 EKLKKDSINSGIIGI
+37 EKLKKDSVNSGIIGI

-80 EAEDDTKNDKTRI
+80 EAEDDDKNDKTRI

-174 SGDSGKV
+174 SVDSGKV

-243 KAVLKTKEGYVKP
+243 KAILKTKDGYIKP

-261 RENKAMSPQ
+261 GENKAMSPQ

-290 TIDKYTWSDD
+290 TIDKYTWSED

-310 ENNGHISGNVDATTG
+310 ENNGHISGNVDASTG
-325 NFATLNNIRALATG
+325 NLATLNNIRALATG
-339 NGVSTTA
+339 NGISNTA

-396 ANGISVYTYANNNQ
+396 ANGISVYTYANNSQ

-432 ADAGTGYGEL
+432 AKAGTGYGEL

-460 SKRKTRIESINNK
+460 STKRTARIESINNK
-473 GSIVGKAI
+473 GSILGKAV

-509 AISKESNF
+509 AIRKESNF

-552 IAKLKEDITKK
+552 IKELEKNILEVSNKIIDKSPKNSISIADNEK
-563 DKEISDAKFNAIP
+563 DKFNKVFIKYIQSEINEQQNLIYSGISSEVMNTAKK
-576 LDTRKEGGREYLNA
+576 RKEELEKMKNNKSISLNEQKIYLQNYHSKLEGEANKIKPNNWKRREYER
-590 LKKEFET
+590 KI
-597 REKEIKKE
+597 KEI
-605 IKTKEDDLR
+605 DD
-614 WNFSD
+614 
-619 EYKKKIKNDIAVL
+619 
-632 KKNAEKLK
+632 
-640 EDYEAEYEPYKD
+640 
-652 TPEEHPKA
+652 T
-660 LEVFFKKIAVVK
+660 LELVK
-672 EKIKKAEDDIKK
+672 EEKVED
-684 YENINYM
+684 
-691 KYQVAN
+691 
-697 KREEL
+697 
-702 KKEQANLE
+702 
-710 VLEKKL
+710 
-716 ESPNTPEI
+716 TPEI
-724 IALKEEKAKLE
+724 IALKEEKVKLE

-742 AESKKVDHIKANIHT
+742 AESEKVDHIKANIHT

-776 NQKDNDAS
+776 DKKDNDAS
-784 SNKIGSFLNEGTLSG
+784 SNKIGSLLNEGTLSG
-799 YAELYHGHS
+799 YVELYHGHS
-808 QGKYSRFNYQNTG
+808 QGRYSRFNYQNTG

-849 KGLVDDSQSI
+849 KGLVDDSQSV

-884 GGYKGGIGTFDYFET
+884 GGYKVGTGTFDYFET

-913 VILDRK
+913 VVLDRK

-928 NKKTKYDGKTIENVL
+928 NNRTKYDEKTIENIL
-943 SLDGFYEASG
+943 SLDGSYEASG
-953 DVENKIINGVGNN
+953 DIENKIINGVGNN
-966 GLIKINNEEDKS
+966 GLIKINDEAEKT

-991 AFDKAGVVKVENSI
+991 AFDKAGMAKIENSI

-1056 GNVDLGAGENK
+1056 GNIDLGAGENK

-1094 FYENRES
+1094 SYENRES

-1108 STLENVNEIDVNKN
+1108 SILENVNEIDVNKN
-1122 TEIGINSKITGV
+1122 TEIGINSKITRV

-1161 DKDLFVEVKGKKKVE
+1161 DKDLFVEVNDKKKVE

-1187 KEKDILGFE
+1187 KEKNILGFE
-1196 FRGEK
+1196 FRAEK

-1211 KIEVDKKE
+1211 KIEVD
-1219 KNTQPQKT
+1219 N
-1227 EVDKKETNTQP
+1227 KETNTQP
-1238 QKTEVDKKEINTQP
+1238 QKTEA
-1252 QKTEVDKK
+1252 
-1260 ETNTQPQKTEVD
+1260 
-1272 KKETNTQPQKTEVT
+1272 T
-1286 NTDNKENN
+1286 NTDNKGNN

-1369 RANNVEFLEKNK
+1369 RFNNVEFLEKNK

-1401 SSNGMIAKLNYGLTE
+1401 SSNGTIAKLNYGLTE

-1438 IQSTFIGGDILFKAN
+1438 IQSTFVGGDILFKAN
-1453 NLVWQNSLSYG
+1453 NLLWQNSLSYG

-1502 ATRVEQKETV
+1502 ATRVEQKETL
-1512 AKNEDIK
+1512 AKNEDIR

-1532 GIDVSK
+1532 GIDISK
-1538 KFIKDRHQFT
+1538 KFIKGRHQFT

-1556 IAKDLENSKATFVG
+1556 IVKDLENSKATFVG

-1580 NRKNM
+1580 NRKNI

-1605 YRRSNKNRSIGFNIG
+1605 YRRSNKDRSIGFNIG

>member
-243 KAVLKTKEGYVKP
+243 KSVLKTKDGYIKP

-261 RENKAMSPQ
+261 GENKAMSPQ

-310 ENNGHISGNVDATTG
+310 ENNGHISGNVDASTG

-339 NGVSTTA
+339 NGVSSTA
-346 YSNQFVKATT
+346 YSNQPVKATT
-356 KSTLGNIKND
+356 KSTLGNIKNN

-396 ANGISVYTYANNNQ
+396 ANGISIYTYANNNQ

-432 ADAGTGYGEL
+432 AKAGTGYGEL

-530 LENENSEWKK
+530 LKNENSEWKK

-552 IAKLKEDITKK
+552 IKELEENILKISNQIIDKSPKNSVSIAESEK
-563 DKEISDAKFNAIP
+563 DKFNKVFIKYVKEEIDEQQNLIDSGISTEVTNTAKK
-576 LDTRKEGGREYLNA
+576 RKEELGKMKNNKSISLNEQKIYLEKYRSKLEEANKLEKTYWKRQA
-590 LKKEFET
+590 KE
-597 REKEIKKE
+597 REIKK
-605 IKTKEDDLR
+605 IEDT
-614 WNFSD
+614 
-619 EYKKKIKNDIAVL
+619 L
-632 KKNAEKLK
+632 KL
-640 EDYEAEYEPYKD
+640 
-652 TPEEHPKA
+652 
-660 LEVFFKKIAVVK
+660 VK
-672 EKIKKAEDDIKK
+672 EEKVED
-684 YENINYM
+684 
-691 KYQVAN
+691 
-697 KREEL
+697 
-702 KKEQANLE
+702 
-710 VLEKKL
+710 
-716 ESPNTPEI
+716 TPEI

-764 GNGISIK
+764 GNGISIR

-799 YAELYHGHS
+799 YTELYHGHS

-1145 TYTFIDKENQ
+1145 TYTFIDKKNQ

-1219 KNTQPQKT
+1219 T
-1227 EVDKKETNTQP
+1227 
-1238 QKTEVDKKEINTQP
+1238 NTQP

-1272 KKETNTQPQKTEVT
+1272 KKETNTQPQKTEIDKKETNTQPQKTEVDKKETNTQLQKTEVT
-1286 NTDNKENN
+1286 NTDNKGNN

>member
-174 SGDSGKV
+174 SVDSGKV

-243 KAVLKTKEGYVKP
+243 KSVLKTKDGYIKP

-261 RENKAMSPQ
+261 GENKAMSPQ

-310 ENNGHISGNVDATTG
+310 ENNGHISGNVDASTG

-339 NGVSTTA
+339 NGVSSTA
-346 YSNQFVKATT
+346 YSNQPVKATT
-356 KSTLGNIKND
+356 KSTLGNIKNN

-396 ANGISVYTYANNNQ
+396 ANGISIYTYANNNQ

-422 NTGKIVGDLY
+422 NTGKVVGDLY
-432 ADAGTGYGEL
+432 AKAGTGYGEL

-530 LENENSEWKK
+530 LKNENSEWKK

-552 IAKLKEDITKK
+552 IKELEENILKISNQIIDKSPKNSVSIAESEK
-563 DKEISDAKFNAIP
+563 DKFNKVFIKYVKEEIDEQQNLIDSGISTEVTNTAKK
-576 LDTRKEGGREYLNA
+576 RKEELGKMKNNKSISLNEQKIYLEKYRSKLEEANKLEKTYWKRQA
-590 LKKEFET
+590 KE
-597 REKEIKKE
+597 REIKK
-605 IKTKEDDLR
+605 IEDT
-614 WNFSD
+614 
-619 EYKKKIKNDIAVL
+619 L
-632 KKNAEKLK
+632 KL
-640 EDYEAEYEPYKD
+640 
-652 TPEEHPKA
+652 
-660 LEVFFKKIAVVK
+660 VK
-672 EKIKKAEDDIKK
+672 EEKVED
-684 YENINYM
+684 
-691 KYQVAN
+691 
-697 KREEL
+697 
-702 KKEQANLE
+702 
-710 VLEKKL
+710 
-716 ESPNTPEI
+716 TPEI
-724 IALKEEKAKLE
+724 IALKEEKVKLE
-735 KELEKKL
+735 EELEKKL

-1094 FYENRES
+1094 SYENRES

-1145 TYTFIDKENQ
+1145 TYTFIDKKNQ

-1219 KNTQPQKT
+1219 
-1227 EVDKKETNTQP
+1227 
-1238 QKTEVDKKEINTQP
+1238 
-1252 QKTEVDKK
+1252 
-1260 ETNTQPQKTEVD
+1260 TNTQPQKTEVD
-1272 KKETNTQPQKTEVT
+1272 KKETNTQPKKTEVT
-1286 NTDNKENN
+1286 NTDNKGNN

-1350 NNPIIYFKE
+1350 NNPIIYFKK

-1538 KFIKDRHQFT
+1538 KFIKGRHQFT

-1605 YRRSNKNRSIGFNIG
+1605 YRRSNKDRSIGFNIG

>member
-1 MMSNNKKILTILALF
+1 M
-16 ISSTIYSEDF
+16 
-26 VISKAEKKEKI
+26 
-37 EKLKKDSINSGIIGI
+37 
-52 FAKSGNA
+52 
-59 VVFQRNGKI
+59 
-68 LNKGKIQGKVIF
+68 
-80 EAEDDTKNDKTRI
+80 
-93 GEVISTSQGNGV
+93 
-105 SGVGYS
+105 
-111 PYSNKNGVSKKI
+111 
-123 EKLENEGH
+123 
-131 ISGTVNLIAGN
+131 
-142 TPTFGGIEEVYS
+142 
-154 SGNGVS
+154 
-160 GLSLVDFGETATGA
+160 
-174 SGDSGKV
+174 
-181 DGIGG
+181 
-186 ASSRGRASFRSV
+186 
-198 STAKLLSSGN
+198 
-208 TEKSPIDKK
+208 
-217 VDEADIYGKNNKFA
+217 
-231 IENVRN
+231 
-237 NGQIKG
+237 
-243 KAVLKTKEGYVKP
+243 
-256 DSIAF
+256 
-261 RENKAMSPQ
+261 
-270 WRTINSTA
+270 
-278 TGNGISNMVYLT
+278 
-290 TIDKYTWSDD
+290 
-300 KENIASIGNI
+300 
-310 ENNGHISGNVDATTG
+310 
-325 NFATLNNIRALATG
+325 
-339 NGVSTTA
+339 
-346 YSNQFVKATT
+346 
-356 KSTLGNIKND
+356 
-366 GEISGKLSAVVG
+366 
-378 KNTSR
+378 
-383 GIHEYSNADIKGS
+383 
-396 ANGISVYTYANNNQ
+396 
-410 VKETESSIGEVE
+410 VKEEKVE
-422 NTGKIVGDLY
+422 D
-432 ADAGTGYGEL
+432 
-442 KADVVSSG
+442 
-450 NGIAVYNSSN
+450 
-460 SKRKTRIESINNK
+460 
-473 GSIVGKAI
+473 
-481 VYGGKSYDSTQD
+481 
-493 NDLKEKRFH
+493 
-502 IDIEDKD
+502 
-509 AISKESNF
+509 
-517 AKSLRSQ
+517 
-524 KDELEF
+524 
-530 LENENSEWKK
+530 
-540 YENEKENEKANK
+540 
-552 IAKLKEDITKK
+552 
-563 DKEISDAKFNAIP
+563 
-576 LDTRKEGGREYLNA
+576 
-590 LKKEFET
+590 
-597 REKEIKKE
+597 
-605 IKTKEDDLR
+605 
-614 WNFSD
+614 
-619 EYKKKIKNDIAVL
+619 
-632 KKNAEKLK
+632 
-640 EDYEAEYEPYKD
+640 
-652 TPEEHPKA
+652 
-660 LEVFFKKIAVVK
+660 
-672 EKIKKAEDDIKK
+672 
-684 YENINYM
+684 
-691 KYQVAN
+691 
-697 KREEL
+697 
-702 KKEQANLE
+702 
-710 VLEKKL
+710 
-716 ESPNTPEI
+716 TPEI
-724 IALKEEKAKLE
+724 IALKEEKVKLE

-742 AESKKVDHIKANIHT
+742 AESEKVDHIKANIHT

-764 GNGISIK
+764 GNGISIR

-776 NQKDNDAS
+776 DQKDNDAS

-799 YAELYHGHS
+799 YVELYHGHS
-808 QGKYSRFNYQNTG
+808 QGRYSRFNYQNTG

-849 KGLVDDSQSI
+849 KGLVDDSQSV

-884 GGYKGGIGTFDYFET
+884 GGYKVGTGTFDYFET

-913 VILDRK
+913 VVLDRK

-928 NKKTKYDGKTIENVL
+928 NNRTKYDEKTIENIL
-943 SLDGFYEASG
+943 SLDGSYEASG
-953 DVENKIINGVGNN
+953 DIENKIINGVGNN
-966 GLIKINNEEDKS
+966 GLIKINDEAEKT

-991 AFDKAGVVKVENSI
+991 AFDKAGMAKIENSI

-1094 FYENRES
+1094 SYENRES

-1108 STLENVNEIDVNKN
+1108 SILENVNEIDVNKN
-1122 TEIGINSKITGV
+1122 TEIGINSKITRV

-1161 DKDLFVEVKGKKKVE
+1161 DKDLFVEVNDKKKVE

-1187 KEKDILGFE
+1187 KEKNILGFE
-1196 FRGEK
+1196 FRAEK

-1211 KIEVDKKE
+1211 KIEVD
-1219 KNTQPQKT
+1219 N
-1227 EVDKKETNTQP
+1227 KETNTQP
-1238 QKTEVDKKEINTQP
+1238 QKTEA
-1252 QKTEVDKK
+1252 
-1260 ETNTQPQKTEVD
+1260 
-1272 KKETNTQPQKTEVT
+1272 T
-1286 NTDNKENN
+1286 NTDNKGNN

-1369 RANNVEFLEKNK
+1369 RFNNVEFLEKNK

-1401 SSNGMIAKLNYGLTE
+1401 SSNGTIAKLNYGLTE

-1438 IQSTFIGGDILFKAN
+1438 IQSTFVGGDILFKAN
-1453 NLVWQNSLSYG
+1453 NLLWQNSLSYG

-1502 ATRVEQKETV
+1502 ATRVEQKETL
-1512 AKNEDIK
+1512 AKNEDIR

-1532 GIDVSK
+1532 GIDISK
-1538 KFIKDRHQFT
+1538 KFIKGRHQFT

-1556 IAKDLENSKATFVG
+1556 IVKDLENSKATFVG

-1580 NRKNM
+1580 NRKNI

-1605 YRRSNKNRSIGFNIG
+1605 YRRSNKDRSIGFNIG

>member
-181 DGIGG
+181 DAIGG

-217 VDEADIYGKNNKFA
+217 VDEADIYGKNNKFS

-261 RENKAMSPQ
+261 GENKAMSPQ

-432 ADAGTGYGEL
+432 AKAGTGYGEL
-442 KADVVSSG
+442 KTDVVSSG
-450 NGIAVYNSSN
+450 NGIAVYNSGN
-460 SKRKTRIESINNK
+460 SKRTTRIESINNK
-473 GSIVGKAI
+473 GYILGKTV

-509 AISKESNF
+509 KVGQETDF

-530 LENENSEWKK
+530 LKNENSEWKK
-540 YENEKENEKANK
+540 YENEKENEKAIK

-597 REKEIKKE
+597 KEKEIKKE
-605 IKTKEDDLR
+605 IERKEDDLR

-619 EYKKKIKNDIAVL
+619 EYKKNIKNDIAVL

-652 TPEEHPKA
+652 NPEEHPKA
-660 LEVFFKKIAVVK
+660 LEVFSKKIDVIK
-672 EKIKKAEDDIKK
+672 EKIKKAEDYIKK

-691 KYQVAN
+691 KYQVAT

-724 IALKEEKAKLE
+724 IALKEEKVKLE
-735 KELEKKL
+735 EELEKKL
-742 AESKKVDHIKANIHT
+742 AESKKVDHVKANIQT
-757 EGDIIAT
+757 VGDIIAT
-764 GNGISIK
+764 GNGISIR

-928 NKKTKYDGKTIENVL
+928 NKKIKYDGKTIENVL
-943 SLDGFYEASG
+943 SLDGSYEESG
-953 DVENKIINGVGNN
+953 DIENKIINGVGNN

-991 AFDKAGVVKVENSI
+991 AFDNAGVVEVENSI

-1020 AEDDI
+1020 AEEDI

-1046 IVISDNIILN
+1046 IAISDNIILN

-1067 LVFGELKNNK
+1067 LIFGELKNNK

-1094 FYENRES
+1094 SYENGES

-1211 KIEVDKKE
+1211 K
-1219 KNTQPQKT
+1219 
-1227 EVDKKETNTQP
+1227 
-1238 QKTEVDKKEINTQP
+1238 
-1252 QKTEVDKK
+1252 
-1260 ETNTQPQKTEVD
+1260 TEVD

-1286 NTDNKENN
+1286 NTDNKGNN

-1315 LNAYINDLKGNSF
+1315 LNVYINDLKGNSF

-1359 LGVDSALAYH
+1359 LEVDSALAYH

-1475 LESFYSKL
+1475 LESFYSKM

-1538 KFIKDRHQFT
+1538 KFIKGRHQFT

-1605 YRRSNKNRSIGFNIG
+1605 YRRSNKDRSIGFNIG

>member
-1 MMSNNKKILTILALF
+1 MSNNKKILTILALF

-356 KSTLGNIKND
+356 KSTLGNVKND

-410 VKETESSIGEVE
+410 VKETESSMGEVQ

-432 ADAGTGYGEL
+432 AKAGTGYGEL

-460 SKRKTRIESINNK
+460 SKRTTRIESINNK
-473 GSIVGKAI
+473 GSILGKAV
-481 VYGGKSYDSTQD
+481 VYSGKSYDSTQD

-509 AISKESNF
+509 KVGKETDF

-524 KDELEF
+524 KDELKF

-540 YENEKENEKANK
+540 YENEKENEKAIK

-563 DKEISDAKFNAIP
+563 DKEILDAKSNAIP
-576 LDTRKEGGREYLNA
+576 LDIRKEGGREYLNA

-597 REKEIKKE
+597 KEKEIKKE
-605 IKTKEDDLR
+605 IERKEDDLR
-614 WNFSD
+614 WFSSGD
-619 EYKKKIKNDIAVL
+619 HRKKIENDIVIL
-632 KKNAEKLK
+632 KKNAEKLR

-660 LEVFFKKIAVVK
+660 LEVFSKKIDVVK
-672 EKIKKAEDDIKK
+672 EKIKKAEDYIKK

-691 KYQVAN
+691 KYQVAT

-724 IALKEEKAKLE
+724 IALKEEKVKLE
-735 KELEKKL
+735 EELEKKL
-742 AESKKVDHIKANIHT
+742 AESKKVDHVKANIQT
-757 EGDIIAT
+757 VGDIIAT
-764 GNGISIK
+764 GNGISIR

-776 NQKDNDAS
+776 NQKDNDTS

-884 GGYKGGIGTFDYFET
+884 GGYKVGIGTFDYFET

-913 VILDRK
+913 VVLDRK

-928 NKKTKYDGKTIENVL
+928 NNKTKYDGKTIENIL
-943 SLDGFYEASG
+943 SLDGSYEASG
-953 DVENKIINGVGNN
+953 DIENKIINGVGNN
-966 GLIKINNEEDKS
+966 GLIKINDEAEKT

-991 AFDKAGVVKVENSI
+991 AFDKAGIAKIENSI

-1067 LVFGELKNNK
+1067 LVFGELKDNK
-1077 KSSVA
+1077 KSSVV
-1082 NLLSLRTASEEN
+1082 NLLDDRTASEEN
-1094 FYENRES
+1094 SYENRES

-1108 STLENVNEIDVNKN
+1108 STVENVNEIDVNKN
-1122 TEIGINSKITGV
+1122 TEIGMNSKITGV
-1134 KKIKISDDSKL
+1134 KKVKTSDDSKF
-1145 TYTFIDKENQ
+1145 TYTFVDKENQ

-1161 DKDLFVEVKGKKKVE
+1161 DKDLVVEVNDKKKVE

-1187 KEKDILGFE
+1187 KEKAILGFE
-1196 FRGEK
+1196 FRGKET
-1201 NENLVDSNPE
+1201 ENSVESKPE
-1211 KIEVDKKE
+1211 K
-1219 KNTQPQKT
+1219 T
-1227 EVDKKETNTQP
+1227 EADNKETNTQP
-1238 QKTEVDKKEINTQP
+1238 EKIEEP
-1252 QKTEVDKK
+1252 
-1260 ETNTQPQKTEVD
+1260 
-1272 KKETNTQPQKTEVT
+1272 
-1286 NTDNKENN
+1286 NTDNKGNN

-1315 LNAYINDLKGNSF
+1315 LSAYINDLKGNSF

-1453 NLVWQNSLSYG
+1453 NLLWQNSLSYG

-1538 KFIKDRHQFT
+1538 KFIKGRHQFT

-1605 YRRSNKNRSIGFNIG
+1605 YRRSNKDRSIGFNIG

>member
-174 SGDSGKV
+174 SVDSGKV

-243 KAVLKTKEGYVKP
+243 KSVLKTKDGYIKP

-261 RENKAMSPQ
+261 GENKAMSPQ

-310 ENNGHISGNVDATTG
+310 ENNGHISGNVDASTG

-339 NGVSTTA
+339 NGVSSTA
-346 YSNQFVKATT
+346 YSNQPVKATT
-356 KSTLGNIKND
+356 KSTLGNIKNN

-396 ANGISVYTYANNNQ
+396 ANGISIYTYANNNQ

-432 ADAGTGYGEL
+432 AKAGTGYGEL

-530 LENENSEWKK
+530 LKNENSEWKK

-552 IAKLKEDITKK
+552 IKELEENILKISNQIIDKSPKNSVSIAESEK
-563 DKEISDAKFNAIP
+563 DKFNKVFIKYVKEEIDEQQNLIDSGISTEVTNTAKK
-576 LDTRKEGGREYLNA
+576 RKEELGKMKNNKSISLNEQKIYLEKYRSKLEEANKLEKTYWKRQA
-590 LKKEFET
+590 KE
-597 REKEIKKE
+597 REIKK
-605 IKTKEDDLR
+605 IEDT
-614 WNFSD
+614 
-619 EYKKKIKNDIAVL
+619 L
-632 KKNAEKLK
+632 KL
-640 EDYEAEYEPYKD
+640 
-652 TPEEHPKA
+652 
-660 LEVFFKKIAVVK
+660 VK
-672 EKIKKAEDDIKK
+672 EEKVED
-684 YENINYM
+684 
-691 KYQVAN
+691 
-697 KREEL
+697 
-702 KKEQANLE
+702 
-710 VLEKKL
+710 
-716 ESPNTPEI
+716 TPEI

-928 NKKTKYDGKTIENVL
+928 NKKTKYDGKTIENIL
-943 SLDGFYEASG
+943 SLDGSYEESG
-953 DVENKIINGVGNN
+953 NIENKIINGVGNN

-1094 FYENRES
+1094 SYENRES

-1145 TYTFIDKENQ
+1145 TYTFIDKKNQ

-1219 KNTQPQKT
+1219 T
-1227 EVDKKETNTQP
+1227 
-1238 QKTEVDKKEINTQP
+1238 NTQP

-1272 KKETNTQPQKTEVT
+1272 KKETNTQLQKTEVT
-1286 NTDNKENN
+1286 NTDNKGNN

>member
-1 MMSNNKKILTILALF
+1 MINNRKILVILAFL
-16 ISSTIYSEDF
+16 ISNSIYSENF
-26 VISKAEKKEKI
+26 VVSRSEKKEKI
-37 EKLKKDSINSGIIGI
+37 EKLKKDSVNSGIIGI

-80 EAEDDTKNDKTRI
+80 EAEDDDKNDKTRI

-174 SGDSGKV
+174 SVDSGKV

-243 KAVLKTKEGYVKP
+243 KAILKTKDGYIKP

-261 RENKAMSPQ
+261 GENKAMSPQ

-310 ENNGHISGNVDATTG
+310 ENNGHISGNVDASTG

-396 ANGISVYTYANNNQ
+396 ANGISVYTYANNYQ
-410 VKETESSIGEVE
+410 VKETESSIGEVD

-432 ADAGTGYGEL
+432 AKAGTGYGEL
-442 KADVVSSG
+442 KTDVVSSG
-450 NGIAVYNSSN
+450 NGIAVYNSGN
-460 SKRKTRIESINNK
+460 SKRTTVIESINNK
-473 GSIVGKAI
+473 GYILGKAV

-540 YENEKENEKANK
+540 YENEKENKKANK
-552 IAKLKEDITKK
+552 IKELEENILKISNQIIDKSPKNSISIADNEK
-563 DKEISDAKFNAIP
+563 DKFNKVFI
-576 LDTRKEGGREYLNA
+576 KY
-590 LKKEFET
+590 
-597 REKEIKKE
+597 IKKE
-605 IKTKEDDLR
+605 IDEQQNLIWSGISSEVMNTAKKRKEELEKMK
-614 WNFSD
+614 NNKSISLN
-619 EYKKKIKNDIAVL
+619 EQKIYLQNYHSKLEGEANKIKPNNW
-632 KKNAEKLK
+632 KRR
-640 EDYEAEYEPYKD
+640 EYERKIKEIED
-652 TPEEHPKA
+652 TLK
-660 LEVFFKKIAVVK
+660 LVK
-672 EKIKKAEDDIKK
+672 EEKVED
-684 YENINYM
+684 
-691 KYQVAN
+691 
-697 KREEL
+697 
-702 KKEQANLE
+702 
-710 VLEKKL
+710 
-716 ESPNTPEI
+716 TPEI
-724 IALKEEKAKLE
+724 IALKEEKVKLE

-776 NQKDNDAS
+776 NQKNKNDNDVS
-784 SNKIGSFLNEGTLSG
+784 LNKIGAFSNEGTLSG
-799 YAELYHGHS
+799 YVELYHGHS

-928 NKKTKYDGKTIENVL
+928 NNKTKYDGKTIENIL
-943 SLDGFYEASG
+943 SLDGSYEASG

-1046 IVISDNIILN
+1046 IVISDNIRLN

-1077 KSSVA
+1077 KSNVA

-1094 FYENRES
+1094 SYENRES

-1196 FRGEK
+1196 FRAEK

-1211 KIEVDKKE
+1211 KIEVD
-1219 KNTQPQKT
+1219 N
-1227 EVDKKETNTQP
+1227 KETNTQP
-1238 QKTEVDKKEINTQP
+1238 QKIEA
-1252 QKTEVDKK
+1252 
-1260 ETNTQPQKTEVD
+1260 
-1272 KKETNTQPQKTEVT
+1272 T
-1286 NTDNKENN
+1286 NTDNKGNN

-1359 LGVDSALAYH
+1359 LVVDSALAYH

-1381 IKVEA
+1381 IKVEV

-1401 SSNGMIAKLNYGLTE
+1401 SLNGMIAKLNYGLTE

-1453 NLVWQNSLSYG
+1453 NLLWQNSLSYG

-1512 AKNEDIK
+1512 VKNEDIK

-1538 KFIKDRHQFT
+1538 KFIKGRHQFT

-1580 NRKNM
+1580 NRKNI

-1605 YRRSNKNRSIGFNIG
+1605 YRRSNKDRSIGFNIG